1 MEGNQSDEHNSQ
13 RLMCEK
19 IDNQDQLS
27 TLLSKA
33 RELLVSEKHFKDYEQ
48 AAELLKQALLM
59 AQETSNKGV
68 EAKICG
74 ELAELF
80 FLMDSYDTSLCYG
93 QKCLT
98 LSKEA
103 DRKDLEAL
111 AYSCV
116 GSAYSKLGDLRGG
129 LECHKKSL
137 DANSTTGD
145 QRQKW
150 KCLHN
155 LGTAFTDLGDNANA
169 TKYFKESLAVA
180 TEMGDKVAIAES
192 YGGLGVVFYK
202 TRQYSE
208 SISHNERHL
217 ALAKE
222 AGKKRSE
229 AKACGN
235 LGNVFLSK
243 GDYTKAFAR
252 YREQCKIYKE
262 IGDRSSEGN
271 ALGALGNVYH
281 CRGRTRKAIESYEEQ
296 LSIANSLNDKAAQ
309 AIAIGRIG
317 RAQHSLG
324 ENREAQKNF
333 ETLLQ
338 LTQEIGDKTNEG
350 FAYGFLGNTHRSL
363 GNYEEAIIMQTK
375 FLEISRSIGDKAA
388 EGLANVYLG
397 SIYYSLGDFEKALQ
411 HRQVN
416 LAINEQLGDKGG
428 EGSSVEKLGHIYFAL
443 GNYNKAIECYKN
455 SLSIAIAIGDKPLEG
470 ASYANLGNAF
480 RALGMY
486 SEAVVAIYKNAVS
499 YAEKAGD
506 KRMEGQ
512 MLANLGTAY
521 NRIGDYEGELDCHRK
536 HLSLCE
542 DLEEKQGEATAHGN
556 IGMVH
561 YRMENFEEAIKH
573 NEKQISISHS
583 IGEID
588 GEMVGCL
595 NLGKI
600 YWKLEKL
607 PKAIKCQKEALC
619 FAKKMKSPD
628 KMGSCYYDLGVSY
641 SKLKE
646 FEMACSYLEECTKLY
661 AEVRQL
667 LFEKDL
673 YKILLSDVQASAY
686 RLYTRCLLQQD
697 KDEEALLVTER
708 ARSAALADMMV
719 VSYRLHGPKD
729 GKREVL
735 GGGSMREVVSRVGGQ
750 VFYYALSGTG
760 KENVFLWNLQSNRA
774 PKFVGEV
781 TDWKSLLD
789 EALVEIGIDP
799 KKREDQ
805 KSLLDDQALVEIGIN
820 LAKCEDR
827 SLPSRENRRIRQ
839 NQEIGQEVEK
849 VDEDLLRCL
858 PTKRITP
865 TDRSNALGKL
875 YDVLFCCK
883 SPDQE
888 ATNLIIAPDA
898 ELHRIPFAALRD
910 ENNQTLAEK
919 HRIRVLPS
927 LTIMKA
933 IFDCPAN
940 YHNQK
945 GAVIVGDPDVGSV
958 LIKATQETVPI
969 TRLEHAYKEAKEIA
983 RMVGVNPL
991 LGKEAT
997 KARFLEKLRTAALV
1011 HIAAHGNPGT
1021 GEIAFAPPPQKRKP
1035 VLDEEDV
1042 ILTMAEVQK
1051 AEVRAKLVVLSCC
1064 HSAEGHIRAEGV
1076 IGIARAFLGAGARSV
1091 LATLW
1096 AIDDNATMEFMR
1108 NFYRHLKLGEK
1119 ASEAVYQATAA
1130 LRRSEEFQSPFYWAP
1145 FVLIGDDVTFEN
1157 FEQM

>member
-1 MEGNQSDEHNSQ
+1 MEDNRSDEHNSQ

-33 RELLVSEKHFKDYEQ
+33 RELLVSEKHFQDYEQ
-48 AAELLKQALLM
+48 ATELLKQALLM

-80 FLMDSYDTSLCYG
+80 LLMDSYDTSLCYG
-93 QKCLT
+93 QKCLS

-103 DRKDLEAL
+103 DRKDLEGL

-137 DANSTTGD
+137 DANSMTGD

-169 TKYFKESLAVA
+169 TKYFKESLALA
-180 TEMGDKVAIAES
+180 TEIGDDKVAIAES
-192 YGGLGVVFYK
+192 HGGLGVVLYK
-202 TRQYSE
+202 TRQYPE
-208 SISHNERHL
+208 SIFHNEKHL

-222 AGKKRSE
+222 AHKKRSQ

-235 LGNVFLSK
+235 LGNVFLST

-252 YREQCKIYKE
+252 YREQCEIYKE
-262 IGDRSSEGN
+262 TGDRSSEGN
-271 ALGALGNVYH
+271 ALGALGDVYH
-281 CRGRTRKAIESYEEQ
+281 CRGLTRKAIESYKAQ

-333 ETLLQ
+333 EKLLQ

-363 GNYEEAIIMQTK
+363 GNYKEAIIMQNK

-388 EGLANVYLG
+388 EGLANAYLG

-411 HRQVN
+411 HHQFN
-416 LAINEQLGDKGG
+416 LAINVELKNKGG
-428 EGSSVEKLGHIYFAL
+428 EGRSVEKVGNIYFAL
-443 GNYNKAIECYKN
+443 GNYNEAIECYKN
-455 SLSIAIAIGDKPLEG
+455 SLSIALAIGDKHLEG

-480 RALGMY
+480 QALGMY
-486 SEAVVAIYKNAVS
+486 SEAVTRY
-499 YAEKAGD
+499 EKAVPYADIVGE

-512 MLANLGTAY
+512 MLGRLGGVY
-521 NRIGDYEGELDCHRK
+521 NRIGDHQRALDCHRK

-542 DLEEKQGEATAHGN
+542 ELEEKQGEATAHAN
-556 IGMVH
+556 IGMVY
-561 YRMENFEEAIKH
+561 YRMENFKKAIKH
-573 NEKQISISHS
+573 NEKQIAISRS

-588 GEMVGCL
+588 GEIVGCL
-595 NLGKI
+595 NLGKV
-600 YWKLEKL
+600 YWKLDKL
-607 PKAIKCQKEALC
+607 PEAIECQKKALR
-619 FAKKMKSPD
+619 FAKKMKSLD

-646 FEMACSYLEECTKLY
+646 FEMACSHLEQCTELY

-667 LFEKDL
+667 LFEKDI
-673 YKILLSDVQASAY
+673 YKISLSDVQASAY
-686 RLYTRCLLQQD
+686 RLYTLCLLQQD

-719 VSYRLHGPKD
+719 ASYRLHRPKD
-729 GKREVL
+729 WKREVL

-750 VFYYALSGTG
+750 VFYYALSGKG
-760 KENVFLWNLQSNRA
+760 KENVFLWNLQSNSA

-781 TDWKSLLD
+781 TDWKRLLD
-789 EALVEIGIDP
+789 EALVEIAI
-799 KKREDQ
+799 
-805 KSLLDDQALVEIGIN
+805 KSN
-820 LAKCEDR
+820 PAKCEDR
-827 SLPSRENRRIRQ
+827 SLPLRENRRIRQ
-839 NQEIGQEVEK
+839 NQEIDQEVEK
-849 VDEDLLRCL
+849 VDEDLLCCL

-865 TDRSNALGKL
+865 TDRSSALGKL

-888 ATNLIIAPDA
+888 AKDLIIVPDA

-958 LIKATQETVPI
+958 FLKATQETIPI
-969 TRLEHAYKEAKEIA
+969 TRLEHAYKEAEEIA

-997 KARFLEKLRTAALV
+997 KARFLEKLKTAGLV
-1011 HIAAHGNPGT
+1011 HIAAHGDSAT
-1021 GEIAFAPPPQKRKP
+1021 GEIAFAPPPKKRKLL
-1035 VLDEEDV
+1035 LDEEDV
-1042 ILTMAEVQK
+1042 FLTMAEVQK

-1064 HSAEGHIRAEGV
+1064 HSAEGTIRAEGV

-1096 AIDDNATMEFMR
+1096 AIDDNATLEFMR
-1108 NFYRHLKLGEK
+1108 NFYQHLKLGEK

-1130 LRRSEEFQSPFYWAP
+1130 LRRAEEFQSPYYWAP
-1145 FVLIGDDVTFEN
+1145 FVLIGDDVTFED

>member
-19 IDNQDQLS
+19 IDNQDQVS

-33 RELLVSEKHFKDYEQ
+33 HELLVSEKHFKDYEQ
-48 AAELLKQALLM
+48 AAELLKQALPM

-74 ELAELF
+74 ELAQLF
-80 FLMDSYDTSLCYG
+80 FLMDSYDTSLSYG
-93 QKCLT
+93 QKCLS

-111 AYSCV
+111 AYSYV
-116 GSAYSKLGDLRGG
+116 GSAYSKLGDLRRG
-129 LECHKKSL
+129 LECHMKSL

-180 TEMGDKVAIAES
+180 TEIGDKVAIAES
-192 YGGLGVVFYK
+192 HGGLGFVFYK
-202 TRQYSE
+202 TRQYPE
-208 SISHNERHL
+208 SIFHNERHL

-222 AGKKRSE
+222 AHKKRSQ

-243 GDYTKAFAR
+243 GDYVKAFAL
-252 YREQCKIYKE
+252 YQEQLEISKE
-262 IGDRSSEGN
+262 TGDRSTEGN

-281 CRGRTRKAIESYEEQ
+281 CRGLTRKAIESYEAQ

-324 ENREAQKNF
+324 ENREAQKNL
-333 ETLLQ
+333 EKLLQ

-363 GNYEEAIIMQTK
+363 GNYKEAIIMQNK

-388 EGLANVYLG
+388 EGLANAYLG
-397 SIYYSLGDFEKALQ
+397 SIYYSLGDFEEALQ
-411 HRQVN
+411 HHQFN
-416 LAINEQLGDKGG
+416 LAINVELKNKGG
-428 EGSSVEKLGHIYFAL
+428 EGRSVEKVGNIYFAL
-443 GNYNKAIECYKN
+443 GNYNKAIECYEN
-455 SLSIAIAIGDKPLEG
+455 SLSIALAIRDKPLEG

-480 RALGMY
+480 QALGMY
-486 SEAVVAIYKNAVS
+486 SEAVVIY
-499 YAEKAGD
+499 EKAVPYAKEVGD

-512 MLANLGTAY
+512 MLGNLGTAY
-521 NRIGDYEGELDCHRK
+521 NRIGDHQSELQCHLR
-536 HLSLCE
+536 HLKLCE

-556 IGMVH
+556 IGMVN
-561 YRMENFEEAIKH
+561 YRMENFKQAIKH

-583 IGEID
+583 IGEIE

-595 NLGKI
+595 NLGKV
-600 YWKLEKL
+600 YWKLDKL
-607 PKAIKCQKEALC
+607 PEAIECQKKALC
-619 FAKKMKSPD
+619 FAEKMKTLD
-628 KMGSCYYDLGVSY
+628 KMGSCHHDLGVSY
-641 SKLKE
+641 SKLKK
-646 FEMACSYLEECTKLY
+646 FEMACSHLEQCTDLY

-667 LFEKDL
+667 LLEKDI
-673 YKILLSDVQASAY
+673 YKISLSDLQASAY
-686 RLYTRCLLQQD
+686 RLYTLCLLQQD

-719 VSYRLHGPKD
+719 VSYGLHDPED

-735 GGGSMREVVSRVGGQ
+735 SGGSMGEIVSRVGGQ
-750 VFYYALSGTG
+750 VFYYALSGKG
-760 KENVFLWNLQSNRA
+760 KENVFLWNLQSNSA

-789 EALVEIGIDP
+789 EALAEIHIKGYT
-799 KKREDQ
+799 
-805 KSLLDDQALVEIGIN
+805 
-820 LAKCEDR
+820 AKCEDR

-839 NQEIGQEVEK
+839 NQEIDQEVEK
-849 VDEDLLRCL
+849 VDEDLLCCL

-865 TDRSNALGKL
+865 TDRSSALGKL

-888 ATNLIIAPDA
+888 AKDLIIVPDA

-958 LIKATQETVPI
+958 FLKATQKTIPI
-969 TRLEHAYKEAKEIA
+969 TRLEHAYKEAEEIA

-997 KARFLEKLRTAALV
+997 KARFLEKLKTAGLV
-1011 HIAAHGNPGT
+1011 HIAAHGDSAT
-1021 GEIAFAPPPQKRKP
+1021 GEIAFAPPPKKRKLL
-1035 VLDEEDV
+1035 LDEEDV
-1042 ILTMAEVQK
+1042 FLTMAEVQK

-1064 HSAEGHIRAEGV
+1064 HSAEGTIRAEGV

-1091 LATLW
+1091 LGTLW
-1096 AIDDNATMEFMR
+1096 AIDDNATLEFMR
-1108 NFYRHLKLGEK
+1108 NFYQHLKLGEK

-1130 LRRSEEFQSPFYWAP
+1130 LRRSKEFQSPFYWAP

>member
-1 MEGNQSDEHNSQ
+1 MEGKSMEGNQSDEHNSQ

-19 IDNQDQLS
+19 IDKQDQLS
-27 TLLSKA
+27 TPLSRA
-33 RELLVSEKHFKDYEQ
+33 RELLVSEHFKDYEQ
-48 AAELLKQALLM
+48 AAELLKQAL
-59 AQETSNKGV
+59 QETSSKGV
-68 EAKICG
+68 EAEICG
-74 ELAELF
+74 ELAELVF
-80 FLMDSYDTSLCYG
+80 QMDSYDTSLCYG
-93 QKCLT
+93 QKCLS

-116 GSAYSKLGDLRGG
+116 GSAYSKLGDLRRG
-129 LECHKKSL
+129 LECHMKSL

-155 LGTAFTDLGDNANA
+155 LGTTFTDLGDNANA
-169 TKYFKESLAVA
+169 TKYFKESLTVA
-180 TEMGDKVAIAES
+180 TEIGNKIATAES
-192 YGGLGVVFYK
+192 HGGLGIVFYK
-202 TRQYSE
+202 TGQYAE
-208 SISHNERHL
+208 SIFHNEKHL

-222 AGKKRSE
+222 VHKKRSQ

-243 GDYTKAFAR
+243 GNYYKAR
-252 YREQCKIYKE
+252 DLYQEQLRISKE
-262 IGDRSSEGN
+262 TGDRSTEGN

-281 CRGRTRKAIESYEEQ
+281 CRGLTERAIESYEAQ
-296 LSIANSLNDKAAQ
+296 LSIANRLNDKAAQ
-309 AIAIGRIG
+309 AQAIGRIG
-317 RAQHSLG
+317 RAQFSLG
-324 ENREAQKNF
+324 QNREAQKNL
-333 ETLLQ
+333 EKLLQ
-338 LTQEIGDKTNEG
+338 LSKEIGDKTNEG

-363 GNYEEAIIMQTK
+363 GNYEEAIIMQKK

-388 EGLANVYLG
+388 EGLANAYLG

-411 HRQVN
+411 HHQIN
-416 LAINEQLGDKGG
+416 LEINKELENKGG
-428 EGSSVEKLGHIYFAL
+428 EGRSVEKVGNIYFAL

-480 RALGMY
+480 QALGMY
-486 SEAVVAIYKNAVS
+486 SEAVVIY
-499 YAEKAGD
+499 EKAVPYAKEVGD

-512 MLANLGTAY
+512 MLGNLGTAY
-521 NRIGDYEGELDCHRK
+521 NRIGEHKKELECHKR

-542 DLEEKQGEATAHGN
+542 ELEEKQGEATAHGN
-556 IGMVH
+556 IGMVN
-561 YRMENFEEAIKH
+561 YRMENFKEAIYH
-573 NEKQISISHS
+573 NEKQISISRS
-583 IGEID
+583 LGEID

-595 NLGKI
+595 NLGKV
-600 YWKLEKL
+600 YWKLDKL
-607 PKAIKCQKEALC
+607 SEAIEYQKEALY
-619 FAKKMKSPD
+619 FAEKMKSLD
-628 KMGSCYYDLGVSY
+628 KMGSCHYDLGVSY

-646 FEMACSYLEECTKLY
+646 FEMACSHLEQCTELY

-667 LFEKDL
+667 LFGKDI
-673 YKILLSDVQASAY
+673 YKISLSDVQASAY

-719 VSYRLHGPKD
+719 VSYGLHDPKD

-735 GGGSMREVVSRVGGQ
+735 SGGSMREVVSLVGGQ

-760 KENVFLWNLQSNRA
+760 KENVFLWNLKSNSA

-789 EALVEIGIDP
+789 EALAEIHIKGNTA
-799 KKREDQ
+799 R
-805 KSLLDDQALVEIGIN
+805 
-820 LAKCEDR
+820 CEDR

-839 NQEIGQEVEK
+839 NQEIDQEVEK
-849 VDEDLLRCL
+849 VDEDLLSCL

-865 TDRSNALGKL
+865 TDRSSALGKL

-888 ATNLIIAPDA
+888 ATDLIIAPDA

-958 LIKATQETVPI
+958 FLKAKKEAVPI
-969 TRLEHAYKEAKEIA
+969 TRLKHANKEAKEIA

-1011 HIAAHGNPGT
+1011 HIAAHGNSGT

-1035 VLDEEDV
+1035 ELDEEDV
-1042 ILTMAEVQK
+1042 FLTMAEVQK
-1051 AEVRAKLVVLSCC
+1051 AKVRAKLVVLSCC
-1064 HSAEGHIRAEGV
+1064 HSAEGTIRAEGV
-1076 IGIARAFLGAGARSV
+1076 IGMARAFLGAGARSV
-1091 LATLW
+1091 LGTLW
-1096 AIDDNATMEFMR
+1096 AIDDNATLEFMR
-1108 NFYRHLKLGEK
+1108 NFYQHLKLGEK

-1130 LRRSEEFQSPFYWAP
+1130 LRRSEEFQSPYYWAP

>member
-1 MEGNQSDEHNSQ
+1 MEGKSMEGNQSDEHNSQ

-19 IDNQDQLS
+19 IDKQDQLS
-27 TLLSKA
+27 TPRSRA
-33 RELLVSEKHFKDYEQ
+33 RELLVSEHFKDYEQ
-48 AAELLKQALLM
+48 AAELLKQAL
-59 AQETSNKGV
+59 QETSNKDV
-68 EAKICG
+68 EAEICG
-74 ELAELF
+74 ELADLL

-93 QKCLT
+93 QKCLS

-116 GSAYSKLGDLRGG
+116 GSAYSNLGDLRRG
-129 LECHKKSL
+129 LECHMKSL

-155 LGTAFTDLGDNANA
+155 LGTTFTDLGDHANA
-169 TKYFKESLAVA
+169 TKYFKESLTVA
-180 TEMGDKVAIAES
+180 TEIGNKIAIAES
-192 YGGLGVVFYK
+192 HGGLGIVFYK
-202 TRQYSE
+202 TGQYPE
-208 SISHNERHL
+208 SIFHNEKHL

-222 AGKKRSE
+222 AHKKRSQ
-229 AKACGN
+229 ARACGN

-243 GDYTKAFAR
+243 GDYIRAR
-252 YREQCKIYKE
+252 ALYQEQLEISKE
-262 IGDRSSEGN
+262 TGDRSTEGN

-281 CRGRTRKAIESYEEQ
+281 CRGLTRRAIESYEAQ
-296 LSIANSLNDKAAQ
+296 LSIANRLNDKAAQ

-324 ENREAQKNF
+324 QNREAQKNL
-333 ETLLQ
+333 EKLLQ
-338 LTQEIGDKTNEG
+338 LSKEIGDKTNEG

-363 GNYEEAIIMQTK
+363 GNYEEAIIMQKK
-375 FLEISRSIGDKAA
+375 FLEISKSIGDKAA
-388 EGLANVYLG
+388 EGLANAYLG
-397 SIYYSLGDFEKALQ
+397 SIYYSLGDFEKALKHHQ
-411 HRQVN
+411 IN
-416 LAINEQLGDKGG
+416 LAINKELANKGG
-428 EGSSVEKLGHIYFAL
+428 EGRSVEKVGNIYFEL
-443 GNYNKAIECYKN
+443 GNYNKAIECYES
-455 SLSIAIAIGDKPLEG
+455 SLSIAIAIKDKPLEG

-480 RALGMY
+480 QALGMY
-486 SEAVVAIYKNAVS
+486 SEAVVIY
-499 YAEKAGD
+499 EKAVPYAKEVGD

-512 MLANLGTAY
+512 MLGNLGTAY
-521 NRIGDYEGELDCHRK
+521 NRIGDHQSELQCHLR
-536 HLSLCE
+536 HLKLCE

-556 IGMVH
+556 IGMVN
-561 YRMENFEEAIKH
+561 YRMENFKEAIYH
-573 NEKQISISHS
+573 NEKQISISRS

-595 NLGKI
+595 NLGKV
-600 YWKLEKL
+600 YWKLDKL
-607 PKAIKCQKEALC
+607 PEAIKCQKEALC
-619 FAKKMKSPD
+619 FAERMKSLD
-628 KMGSCYYDLGVSY
+628 KMSSCHYDLGVSY

-646 FEMACSYLEECTKLY
+646 FEMACSHLEQCTELY

-667 LFEKDL
+667 LFEKDR
-673 YKILLSDVQASAY
+673 YKISLSDVQASAY

-719 VSYRLHGPKD
+719 VSYGLHDPQN

-735 GGGSMREVVSRVGGQ
+735 SGGSMREVVSLVGGQ

-760 KENVFLWNLQSNRA
+760 KENLFLWNLQSNSA

-789 EALVEIGIDP
+789 EALVEIHIKGNP
-799 KKREDQ
+799 AR
-805 KSLLDDQALVEIGIN
+805 
-820 LAKCEDR
+820 CEDR

-839 NQEIGQEVEK
+839 NQEIDQEVEK
-849 VDEDLLRCL
+849 VDEDLLSCL
-858 PTKRITP
+858 PTKRINP
-865 TDRSNALGKL
+865 TDRSSALGKL
-875 YDVLFCCK
+875 YDLLFCCK

-888 ATNLIIAPDA
+888 ATDLIIAPDA
-898 ELHRIPFAALRD
+898 ELHKIPFAALRD

-958 LIKATQETVPI
+958 FLKATQETVPI
-969 TRLEHAYKEAKEIA
+969 TRLEHAYKEAEEIA

-991 LGKEAT
+991 LGEEAT

-1011 HIAAHGNPGT
+1011 HIAAHGDSET
-1021 GEIAFAPPPQKRKP
+1021 GEIAFAPPPKKRKLL
-1035 VLDEEDV
+1035 LDEEDV
-1042 ILTMAEVQK
+1042 FLTMAEVQK
-1051 AEVRAKLVVLSCC
+1051 AKVRAKLVVLSCC
-1064 HSAEGHIRAEGV
+1064 HSAEGPIRSEGV
-1076 IGIARAFLGAGARSV
+1076 IGMARAFLGAGARSV
-1091 LATLW
+1091 LGTLW
-1096 AIDDNATMEFMR
+1096 AIDDNATLEFMR
-1108 NFYRHLKLGEK
+1108 NFYQHLKLGEK

-1130 LRRSEEFQSPFYWAP
+1130 LRRSEEFQSPYYWAP

>member
-1 MEGNQSDEHNSQ
+1 MEGKSMEGNQSDEHNSQ

-19 IDNQDQLS
+19 IDKQDQLS
-27 TLLSKA
+27 TPRSRA
-33 RELLVSEKHFKDYEQ
+33 RELLVSEHFKDYEQ
-48 AAELLKQALLM
+48 AAELLKQAL
-59 AQETSNKGV
+59 QETSNKDV
-68 EAKICG
+68 EAEICG
-74 ELAELF
+74 ELADLL

-93 QKCLT
+93 QKCLS

-103 DRKDLEAL
+103 DRKDLEVL

-116 GSAYSKLGDLRGG
+116 GSAYSNLGDLRRG
-129 LECHKKSL
+129 LECHMKSL

-155 LGTAFTDLGDNANA
+155 LGTIFTDLGDHANA
-169 TKYFKESLAVA
+169 TKYFKESLTVA
-180 TEMGDKVAIAES
+180 TEIGNKIAIAES
-192 YGGLGVVFYK
+192 HGGLGIVFYK
-202 TRQYSE
+202 TGQYPE
-208 SISHNERHL
+208 SIFHNEKHL

-222 AGKKRSE
+222 AHKKRSQ
-229 AKACGN
+229 ARACGN

-243 GDYTKAFAR
+243 GDYIRAR
-252 YREQCKIYKE
+252 ALYQEQLEISKE
-262 IGDRSSEGN
+262 TGDRSTEGN

-281 CRGRTRKAIESYEEQ
+281 CRGLTRRAIESYEAQ
-296 LSIANSLNDKAAQ
+296 LSIANRLNDKAAQ

-324 ENREAQKNF
+324 QNREAQKNL
-333 ETLLQ
+333 EKLLQ
-338 LTQEIGDKTNEG
+338 LSKEIGDKTNEG

-363 GNYEEAIIMQTK
+363 GNYEEAIIMQKK
-375 FLEISRSIGDKAA
+375 FLEISKSIGDKAA
-388 EGLANVYLG
+388 EGLANAYLG
-397 SIYYSLGDFEKALQ
+397 SIYYSLGDFEKALKHHQ
-411 HRQVN
+411 IN
-416 LAINEQLGDKGG
+416 LAINKELANKGG
-428 EGSSVEKLGHIYFAL
+428 EGRSVEKVGNIYFEL
-443 GNYNKAIECYKN
+443 GNYNKAIECYES
-455 SLSIAIAIGDKPLEG
+455 SLSIAIAIKDKPLEG

-480 RALGMY
+480 QALGMY
-486 SEAVVAIYKNAVS
+486 SEAVMIY
-499 YAEKAGD
+499 EKAVPYAKEVGD

-512 MLANLGTAY
+512 MLGNLGTAY
-521 NRIGDYEGELDCHRK
+521 NRIGEHKKELECHKR

-542 DLEEKQGEATAHGN
+542 ELEEKQGEATAHGN
-556 IGMVH
+556 IGMVN
-561 YRMENFEEAIKH
+561 YRMENFKEAIYH
-573 NEKQISISHS
+573 NEKQISISRS

-595 NLGKI
+595 NLGKV
-600 YWKLEKL
+600 YWKLDKL
-607 PKAIKCQKEALC
+607 PEAIKCQKEALC
-619 FAKKMKSPD
+619 FAERMKSLD
-628 KMGSCYYDLGVSY
+628 KMSSCHYDLGVSY

-646 FEMACSYLEECTKLY
+646 FEMACSHLEQCTELY

-667 LFEKDL
+667 LFEKDR
-673 YKILLSDVQASAY
+673 YKISLSDVQASAY

-719 VSYRLHGPKD
+719 VSYGLHDPQN

-735 GGGSMREVVSRVGGQ
+735 SGGSMREVVSLVGGQ

-760 KENVFLWNLQSNRA
+760 KENLFLWNLQSNSA

-789 EALVEIGIDP
+789 EALVEIHIKGNP
-799 KKREDQ
+799 AR
-805 KSLLDDQALVEIGIN
+805 
-820 LAKCEDR
+820 CEDR

-839 NQEIGQEVEK
+839 NQEIDQEVEK
-849 VDEDLLRCL
+849 VDEDLLSCL

-865 TDRSNALGKL
+865 TDRSSALGKL
-875 YDVLFCCK
+875 YDLLFCCK

-888 ATNLIIAPDA
+888 ATDLIIAPDA

-958 LIKATQETVPI
+958 LIKATKKPKLI
-969 TRLEHAYKEAKEIA
+969 TRLAHAYKEAEEIA

-991 LGKEAT
+991 LGEEAT

-1011 HIAAHGNPGT
+1011 HIAAHGNSGT
-1021 GEIAFAPPPQKRKP
+1021 GEIAFAPPPKKRKP
-1035 VLDEEDV
+1035 ELDEEDV
-1042 ILTMAEVQK
+1042 FLTMAEVQK
-1051 AEVRAKLVVLSCC
+1051 AKVRAKLVVLSCC
-1064 HSAEGHIRAEGV
+1064 HSAEGTIRAEGV
-1076 IGIARAFLGAGARSV
+1076 IGMARAFLGAGARSV
-1091 LATLW
+1091 LGTLW
-1096 AIDDNATMEFMR
+1096 AIDDNATLEFMR
-1108 NFYRHLKLGEK
+1108 NFYQHLKLGEK

-1130 LRRSEEFQSPFYWAP
+1130 LRRSEEFQSPYYWAP

>member
-13 RLMCEK
+13 RLVCDK
-19 IDNQDQLS
+19 IDKQDQLS
-27 TLLSKA
+27 TPLSRA
-33 RELLVSEKHFKDYEQ
+33 RELLVSEHFKDYEQ
-48 AAELLKQALLM
+48 AAELLKQAL
-59 AQETSNKGV
+59 QEASNKGV
-68 EAKICG
+68 EAEICG

-93 QKCLT
+93 QKCLS

-116 GSAYSKLGDLRGG
+116 GSAYSKLGDLRRG
-129 LECHKKSL
+129 LECHIKSL

-150 KCLHN
+150 KCLHKI
-155 LGTAFTDLGDNANA
+155 GTTFADLGDNTNA
-169 TKYFKESLAVA
+169 TKYFKESLTVA
-180 TEMGDKVAIAES
+180 TEIGNKVAIAES
-192 YGGLGVVFYK
+192 HGGLGVVFYK
-202 TRQYSE
+202 TRQYPE
-208 SISHNERHL
+208 SIFHNEKHL

-222 AGKKRSE
+222 VHKKRSQ

-243 GDYTKAFAR
+243 GNYFKAR
-252 YREQCKIYKE
+252 DLYQEQLKISKE
-262 IGDRSSEGN
+262 TGDRSTEGN

-281 CRGRTRKAIESYEEQ
+281 CRGEIRKAIRSYEAQ

-309 AIAIGRIG
+309 AQAIGRIG

-324 ENREAQKNF
+324 ENREAQKNL
-333 ETLLQ
+333 EKLLQ
-338 LTQEIGDKTNEG
+338 LSKEIGDKTTEG

-363 GNYEEAIIMQTK
+363 GNYEEAIIMQKK

-388 EGLANVYLG
+388 EGLANAYLG

-411 HRQVN
+411 HHQFN
-416 LAINEQLGDKGG
+416 LAINKELENKGG
-428 EGSSVEKLGHIYFAL
+428 EGRSVEKVGNIYFEL
-443 GNYNKAIECYKN
+443 GNYNKAIECYEN
-455 SLSIAIAIGDKPLEG
+455 SLSIAIAIKDKPLEG

-480 RALGMY
+480 QALGMY
-486 SEAVVAIYKNAVS
+486 SEAVVIYEKAVP
-499 YAEKAGD
+499 YAEEVGD

-512 MLANLGTAY
+512 MLGNLGTAY
-521 NRIGDYEGELDCHRK
+521 NRIGEHKKELECHKR

-542 DLEEKQGEATAHGN
+542 ELEEKQGEATAHGN
-556 IGMVH
+556 IGMVN
-561 YRMENFEEAIKH
+561 YRMENFKEAIYH
-573 NEKQISISHS
+573 NEKQISISRS

-595 NLGKI
+595 NLGKV
-600 YWKLEKL
+600 YWKLDKL
-607 PKAIKCQKEALC
+607 PEAIKCQKEALC
-619 FAKKMKSPD
+619 FAEKMKSLD
-628 KMGSCYYDLGVSY
+628 KMTFCHYDLGVSY

-646 FEMACSYLEECTKLY
+646 FEMACSHLEQCTELY
-661 AEVRQL
+661 AELRQL
-667 LFEKDL
+667 LFGKDI
-673 YKILLSDVQASAY
+673 YKISLSDVQDSAY
-686 RLYTRCLLQQD
+686 RLYTLCLLQQD

-708 ARSAALADMMV
+708 ALSAALADMMV
-719 VSYRLHGPKD
+719 VSYGLHDPED

-735 GGGSMREVVSRVGGQ
+735 SGESMREVVSLVGGQ

-760 KENVFLWNLQSNRA
+760 KENVFLWNLQSNSA

-789 EALVEIGIDP
+789 EALVEIHIKGNTAI
-799 KKREDQ
+799 
-805 KSLLDDQALVEIGIN
+805 
-820 LAKCEDR
+820 CEDR

-839 NQEIGQEVEK
+839 NQKIDQEVEK
-849 VDEDLLRCL
+849 VDEGLLSYL
-858 PTKRITP
+858 PTKRISP
-865 TDRSNALGKL
+865 TDRSSALGKL

-888 ATNLIIAPDA
+888 ETDLIIAPDA
-898 ELHRIPFAALRD
+898 ELHKIPFAALRD
-910 ENNQTLAEK
+910 ENNQSLAEK

-958 LIKATQETVPI
+958 LIKATKKPKLI
-969 TRLEHAYKEAKEIA
+969 TRLEHAYKEAEEIA

-991 LGKEAT
+991 LGEEAT

-1011 HIAAHGNPGT
+1011 HIAAHGDSET
-1021 GEIAFAPPPQKRKP
+1021 GEIAFAPPPKKRKP
-1035 VLDEEDV
+1035 LLDEEDV
-1042 ILTMAEVQK
+1042 FLTMAEVQK
-1051 AEVRAKLVVLSCC
+1051 AKVRAKLVVLSCC
-1064 HSAEGHIRAEGV
+1064 HSAEGIIRAEGV
-1076 IGIARAFLGAGARSV
+1076 IGMARAFLGAGARSV
-1091 LATLW
+1091 LGTLW

-1108 NFYRHLKLGEK
+1108 IFYQHLKLGEK

-1130 LRRSEEFQSPFYWAP
+1130 LRRSEEFQSPYYWAP

-1157 FEQM
+1157 FEQMKQEHL

>member
-1 MEGNQSDEHNSQ
+1 MEDNRSDEHNSQ

-33 RELLVSEKHFKDYEQ
+33 RELLVSEKHFQDYEQ
-48 AAELLKQALLM
+48 ATELLKQALLM

-80 FLMDSYDTSLCYG
+80 LLMDSYDTSLCYG
-93 QKCLT
+93 QKCLS

-180 TEMGDKVAIAES
+180 TEIGDKVAIAES
-192 YGGLGVVFYK
+192 HGGLGFVFYK
-202 TRQYSE
+202 TRQYPE
-208 SISHNERHL
+208 SIFHNERHL

-222 AGKKRSE
+222 AHKKRSQ

-235 LGNVFLSK
+235 LGNVFLST

-252 YREQCKIYKE
+252 YREQCEIYKE
-262 IGDRSSEGN
+262 TGDRSSEGN
-271 ALGALGNVYH
+271 ALGALGDVYH
-281 CRGRTRKAIESYEEQ
+281 CRGLTRKAIESYKAQ

-333 ETLLQ
+333 EKLLQ

-363 GNYEEAIIMQTK
+363 GNYKEAIIMQNK
-375 FLEISRSIGDKAA
+375 FLEISSSIGDKAA
-388 EGLANVYLG
+388 EGLANAYLG

-411 HRQVN
+411 HHQFN
-416 LAINEQLGDKGG
+416 LAINVELKNKGG
-428 EGSSVEKLGHIYFAL
+428 EGRSVEKVGNIYFAL
-443 GNYNKAIECYKN
+443 GNYNEAIECYKN
-455 SLSIAIAIGDKPLEG
+455 SLSIALAIRDKHLEG

-480 RALGMY
+480 QALGMY
-486 SEAVVAIYKNAVS
+486 SEAVTRY
-499 YAEKAGD
+499 EKAVPYADIVGD
-506 KRMEGQ
+506 KRLEGQ
-512 MLANLGTAY
+512 MLGKLGGVY
-521 NRIGDYEGELDCHRK
+521 NRIGDHQRALDCHRK

-542 DLEEKQGEATAHGN
+542 ELEEKQGEATAHAN
-556 IGMVH
+556 IGMVY
-561 YRMENFEEAIKH
+561 YRMENFKKAIKH
-573 NEKQISISHS
+573 NEKQISISRS

-588 GEMVGCL
+588 GEIVGCL
-595 NLGKI
+595 NLGKV
-600 YWKLEKL
+600 YWKLDKL
-607 PKAIKCQKEALC
+607 PEAIECQKKALR
-619 FAKKMKSPD
+619 FAKKMKSLD

-646 FEMACSYLEECTKLY
+646 FEMACSHLEQCTQLY

-667 LFEKDL
+667 LFEKDK
-673 YKILLSDVQASAY
+673 YKISLSDVQASAY
-686 RLYTRCLLQQD
+686 RLYTLCLLQQD

-719 VSYRLHGPKD
+719 VSYRLHRPKD
-729 GKREVL
+729 WKREVL

-760 KENVFLWNLQSNRA
+760 KENVFLWNLQSNSA
-774 PKFVGEV
+774 PNFVGEV
-781 TDWKSLLD
+781 TDWKRLLD
-789 EALVEIGIDP
+789 EALVEIAI
-799 KKREDQ
+799 
-805 KSLLDDQALVEIGIN
+805 KSN
-820 LAKCEDR
+820 PAKCEDR

-839 NQEIGQEVEK
+839 NQEIDQEVEK
-849 VDEDLLRCL
+849 VDEDLLCCL
-858 PTKRITP
+858 PTKRIIP
-865 TDRSNALGKL
+865 TDRSSALGKL
-875 YDVLFCCK
+875 YDVLFRCK

-888 ATNLIIAPDA
+888 ATDLIIVPDA

-945 GAVIVGDPDVGSV
+945 GAVIVGDPYVGSV
-958 LIKATQETVPI
+958 FLKATQETVPI
-969 TRLEHAYKEAKEIA
+969 TRLEHAYKEAEEIA

-997 KARFLEKLRTAALV
+997 KARFLEKLKTAGLV
-1011 HIAAHGNPGT
+1011 HIAAHGDSAT
-1021 GEIAFAPPPQKRKP
+1021 GEIAFAPPPKKRKLL
-1035 VLDEEDV
+1035 LDEEDV
-1042 ILTMAEVQK
+1042 FLTMAEVQK

-1064 HSAEGHIRAEGV
+1064 HSAEGTIRAEGV
-1076 IGIARAFLGAGARSV
+1076 IGMARAFLGAGARSV
-1091 LATLW
+1091 LGTLW
-1096 AIDDNATMEFMR
+1096 AIDDNATLEFMR
-1108 NFYRHLKLGEK
+1108 NFYQHLKLGEK

-1130 LRRSEEFQSPFYWAP
+1130 LRRSKEFQSPFYWAP

>member
-1 MEGNQSDEHNSQ
+1 MEGKSMEGNQSDEHNSQ

-19 IDNQDQLS
+19 IDKQDQLS
-27 TLLSKA
+27 TPRSRA
-33 RELLVSEKHFKDYEQ
+33 RELLVSEHFKDYEQ
-48 AAELLKQALLM
+48 AAELLKQAL
-59 AQETSNKGV
+59 QETSSKDV
-68 EAKICG
+68 EAEICG
-74 ELAELF
+74 ELADLL

-93 QKCLT
+93 QKCLS

-116 GSAYSKLGDLRGG
+116 GSAYSKLGDLRRG
-129 LECHKKSL
+129 LECHMKSL

-155 LGTAFTDLGDNANA
+155 LGTTFTDLGDHANA
-169 TKYFKESLAVA
+169 TKYFKESLTVA
-180 TEMGDKVAIAES
+180 TEIGNKVAIAES
-192 YGGLGVVFYK
+192 HGGLGVVFYK
-202 TRQYSE
+202 TRQYPE
-208 SISHNERHL
+208 SIFHNEKHL

-222 AGKKRSE
+222 VHKKRSQ
-229 AKACGN
+229 ARACGN
-235 LGNVFLSK
+235 LGSVFLSK
-243 GDYTKAFAR
+243 GDYVKAFAL
-252 YREQCKIYKE
+252 YQEQLEISKE
-262 IGDRSSEGN
+262 TGDRSTEGN

-281 CRGRTRKAIESYEEQ
+281 CRGLTERAIESYEAQ
-296 LSIANSLNDKAAQ
+296 LSIANRLNDKAAQ
-309 AIAIGRIG
+309 AQAIGRIG
-317 RAQHSLG
+317 RAQFSLG
-324 ENREAQKNF
+324 QNREAQKNL
-333 ETLLQ
+333 EKLLQ
-338 LTQEIGDKTNEG
+338 LSKEIGDKTNEG

-363 GNYEEAIIMQTK
+363 GNYEEAIIMQKK

-388 EGLANVYLG
+388 EGLANAYLG

-411 HRQVN
+411 HHQIN
-416 LAINEQLGDKGG
+416 LEINKELENKGG
-428 EGSSVEKLGHIYFAL
+428 EGRSVEKVGHIYFAL
-443 GNYNKAIECYKN
+443 GNYNKAIECYEN
-455 SLSIAIAIGDKPLEG
+455 SLSIAIAIKDKPLEG

-480 RALGMY
+480 QALGMY
-486 SEAVVAIYKNAVS
+486 SEAVVIY
-499 YAEKAGD
+499 EKAVPYAKEVGD

-512 MLANLGTAY
+512 MLGNLGTAY
-521 NRIGDYEGELDCHRK
+521 NRIGEHKKELECHKR

-542 DLEEKQGEATAHGN
+542 ELEEKQGEATAHGN
-556 IGMVH
+556 IGMVN
-561 YRMENFEEAIKH
+561 YRMENFKEAIYH
-573 NEKQISISHS
+573 NEKQISISRS
-583 IGEID
+583 LGEID

-595 NLGKI
+595 NLGKV
-600 YWKLEKL
+600 YWKLDKL
-607 PKAIKCQKEALC
+607 PEAIEYQKEALY
-619 FAKKMKSPD
+619 FAEKMKSLD
-628 KMGSCYYDLGVSY
+628 KMGSCHYDLGVSY

-646 FEMACSYLEECTKLY
+646 FEMACSHLEQCTELY

-667 LFEKDL
+667 LFGKDI
-673 YKILLSDVQASAY
+673 YKISLSDVQASAY

-719 VSYRLHGPKD
+719 VSYGLHDPQN

-735 GGGSMREVVSRVGGQ
+735 SGGSMREVVSLVGGQ

-760 KENVFLWNLQSNRA
+760 KENVFLWNLKSNSA

-789 EALVEIGIDP
+789 EALAEIHIKGNTA
-799 KKREDQ
+799 R
-805 KSLLDDQALVEIGIN
+805 
-820 LAKCEDR
+820 CEDR

-839 NQEIGQEVEK
+839 NQEIDQEVEK
-849 VDEDLLRCL
+849 VDEDLLSCL

-865 TDRSNALGKL
+865 TDRSSALGKL
-875 YDVLFCCK
+875 YDLLFCCK

-888 ATNLIIAPDA
+888 ATDLIIAPDA
-898 ELHRIPFAALRD
+898 ELHKIPFAALRD

-958 LIKATQETVPI
+958 LIKATKKPKLI
-969 TRLEHAYKEAKEIA
+969 TRLEHAYKEAEEIA

-991 LGKEAT
+991 LGEEAT

-1011 HIAAHGNPGT
+1011 HIAAHGDSET
-1021 GEIAFAPPPQKRKP
+1021 GEIAFAPPPKKRKLL
-1035 VLDEEDV
+1035 LDEEDV
-1042 ILTMAEVQK
+1042 FLTMAEVQK
-1051 AEVRAKLVVLSCC
+1051 AKVRAKLVVLSCC
-1064 HSAEGHIRAEGV
+1064 HSAEGTIRAEGV
-1076 IGIARAFLGAGARSV
+1076 IGMARAFLGAGARSV
-1091 LATLW
+1091 LGTLW
-1096 AIDDNATMEFMR
+1096 AIDDNATLEFMR
-1108 NFYRHLKLGEK
+1108 NFYQHLKLGEK

-1130 LRRSEEFQSPFYWAP
+1130 LRRSEEFQSPYYWAP

>member
-19 IDNQDQLS
+19 IDKQDQLS
-27 TLLSKA
+27 TLLSRA
-33 RELLVSEKHFKDYEQ
+33 REVLVSKKHFKDYEQ
-48 AAELLKQALLM
+48 AAESLKQALLM
-59 AQETSNKGV
+59 AQETSNKGI
-68 EAKICG
+68 EAEICG

-80 FLMDSYDTSLCYG
+80 LLMNSYDTSLCYG
-93 QKCLT
+93 QKCLS

-103 DRKDLEAL
+103 DLKDLEAL
-111 AYSCV
+111 AYSRV
-116 GSAYSKLGDLRGG
+116 GNAYSKLGDFRRG
-129 LECHKKSL
+129 LECHMKSL

-150 KCLHN
+150 ECLRN
-155 LGTAFTDLGDNANA
+155 LGTAFTNLGDNANA

-180 TEMGDKVAIAES
+180 AETGNKAATAES
-192 YGGLGVVFYK
+192 HGGMGFVFYK
-202 TRQYSE
+202 TGQYAE
-208 SISHNERHL
+208 SIFHIEKHL
-217 ALAKE
+217 VLAKE
-222 AGKKRSE
+222 VHNKRSQ
-229 AKACGN
+229 ARACGN

-243 GDYTKAFAR
+243 GDYIKAFAL
-252 YREQCKIYKE
+252 YQEQLEISKE
-262 IGDRSSEGN
+262 TGDRYTEGN
-271 ALGALGNVYH
+271 ALGALGNVYN
-281 CRGRTRKAIESYEEQ
+281 CRGETRKAIRSYEAQ

-324 ENREAQKNF
+324 QNREAQKNL
-333 ETLLQ
+333 EKLLQ
-338 LTQEIGDKTNEG
+338 LSKEIGDKTNEG
-350 FAYGFLGNTHRSL
+350 FAYGFLGDTHRSL
-363 GNYEEAIIMQTK
+363 GNYEEAIIMQKK
-375 FLEISRSIGDKAA
+375 FLEISRSTGDKAA
-388 EGLANVYLG
+388 EGLANAYLG
-397 SIYYSLGDFEKALQ
+397 SIYYSLGDFEKALKHHQ
-411 HRQVN
+411 IN
-416 LAINEQLGDKGG
+416 LTIDKELANKGG
-428 EGSSVEKLGHIYFAL
+428 EGRSVEKVGNIYFEL
-443 GNYNKAIECYKN
+443 GNYNKAIECYEN
-455 SLSIAIAIGDKPLEG
+455 SLSIAIAIKDKPLEG

-480 RALGMY
+480 QALGMY
-486 SEAVVAIYKNAVS
+486 SEAVVIY
-499 YAEKAGD
+499 EKAVPYAKEVGD

-512 MLANLGTAY
+512 MLGNLGTAY
-521 NRIGDYEGELDCHRK
+521 NRIGEHKKELECHKR

-542 DLEEKQGEATAHGN
+542 ELEEKQGEATAHGN
-556 IGMVH
+556 IGMVN
-561 YRMENFEEAIKH
+561 YRMENFKEAIYH
-573 NEKQISISHS
+573 NEKQISISRS

-595 NLGKI
+595 NLGKV
-600 YWKLEKL
+600 YWKLDKL
-607 PKAIKCQKEALC
+607 PEAIKCQKEALC
-619 FAKKMKSPD
+619 FAEKMKSLD
-628 KMGSCYYDLGVSY
+628 KMSSCHYDLGVSY

-646 FEMACSYLEECTKLY
+646 FEMACSHLEQCTELY

-667 LFEKDL
+667 LFEKDR
-673 YKILLSDVQASAY
+673 YKISLSDVQASAY

-719 VSYRLHGPKD
+719 VSYGLHDPED

-735 GGGSMREVVSRVGGQ
+735 SGGSMREVVSLVGGQ

-760 KENVFLWNLQSNRA
+760 KENLFLWNLRSNSA

-789 EALVEIGIDP
+789 EALVEIHIKGNP
-799 KKREDQ
+799 AR
-805 KSLLDDQALVEIGIN
+805 
-820 LAKCEDR
+820 CEDR
-827 SLPSRENRRIRQ
+827 SLPSRQNRRIRQ
-839 NQEIGQEVEK
+839 NQEIDQEVEK
-849 VDEDLLRCL
+849 VDEDLLSCL

-865 TDRSNALGKL
+865 TDRSSALGKL
-875 YDVLFCCK
+875 YDLLFCCK

-888 ATNLIIAPDA
+888 ATDLIIAPDA
-898 ELHRIPFAALRD
+898 ELHKIPFAALRD

-958 LIKATQETVPI
+958 FLKATQKTVPI
-969 TRLEHAYKEAKEIA
+969 TRLKHAYKEAEEIA

-991 LGKEAT
+991 LGEEAT

-1011 HIAAHGNPGT
+1011 HIAAHGDSET
-1021 GEIAFAPPPQKRKP
+1021 GEIAFAPPPKKRKP
-1035 VLDEEDV
+1035 LLDEEDV
-1042 ILTMAEVQK
+1042 FLTMAEVQK
-1051 AEVRAKLVVLSCC
+1051 AKVRAKLVVLSCC
-1064 HSAEGHIRAEGV
+1064 HSAEGTIRAEGV
-1076 IGIARAFLGAGARSV
+1076 IGMARAFLGAGARSV
-1091 LATLW
+1091 LGTLW
-1096 AIDDNATMEFMR
+1096 AIDDSATLEFMR
-1108 NFYRHLKLGEK
+1108 NFYQLLKLGEK

-1157 FEQM
+1157 LKQMKQEHL

>member
-1 MEGNQSDEHNSQ
+1 MEGKSMEGNQSDEHNSQ

-19 IDNQDQLS
+19 IDKQDQLS
-27 TLLSKA
+27 TPRSRA
-33 RELLVSEKHFKDYEQ
+33 RELLVSEHFKDYEQ
-48 AAELLKQALLM
+48 AAELLKQAL
-59 AQETSNKGV
+59 QETSKKDV
-68 EAKICG
+68 EAEICG
-74 ELAELF
+74 ELADLL

-93 QKCLT
+93 QKCLS

-116 GSAYSKLGDLRGG
+116 GSAYSKLGDLRKG
-129 LECHKKSL
+129 LECHMKSL

-155 LGTAFTDLGDNANA
+155 LGTTFTDLGDNANA

-180 TEMGDKVAIAES
+180 TEIGDDKVAIAES
-192 YGGLGVVFYK
+192 HGGLGIVFYK
-202 TRQYSE
+202 TRQYPE
-208 SISHNERHL
+208 SIFHNEKHL

-222 AGKKRSE
+222 AHKKRSQ

-243 GDYTKAFAR
+243 GDYIRAR
-252 YREQCKIYKE
+252 ALYQEQLEISKE
-262 IGDRSSEGN
+262 TGDRSTEGN

-281 CRGRTRKAIESYEEQ
+281 CRGLTRRAIESYEAQ
-296 LSIANSLNDKAAQ
+296 LSIANRLNDKAAQ

-324 ENREAQKNF
+324 QNREAQKNL
-333 ETLLQ
+333 EKLLQ
-338 LTQEIGDKTNEG
+338 LSKEIGDKTNEG

-363 GNYEEAIIMQTK
+363 GNYEEAIIMQKK
-375 FLEISRSIGDKAA
+375 FLEISKSIGDKAA
-388 EGLANVYLG
+388 EGLANAYLG
-397 SIYYSLGDFEKALQ
+397 SIYYSLGDFEKALKHHQ
-411 HRQVN
+411 IN
-416 LAINEQLGDKGG
+416 LTINKELANKGG
-428 EGSSVEKLGHIYFAL
+428 EGRSVEKVGNIYFEL
-443 GNYNKAIECYKN
+443 GNYNKAIECYEN
-455 SLSIAIAIGDKPLEG
+455 SLSIAIAIKDKPLEG

-480 RALGMY
+480 QALGMY
-486 SEAVVAIYKNAVS
+486 SEAVVIY
-499 YAEKAGD
+499 EKAVPYAKEVGD

-512 MLANLGTAY
+512 MLGNLGTAY
-521 NRIGDYEGELDCHRK
+521 NRIGEHKKELECHKR

-542 DLEEKQGEATAHGN
+542 ELEEKQGEATAHGN
-556 IGMVH
+556 IGMVN
-561 YRMENFEEAIKH
+561 YRMENFKEAIYH
-573 NEKQISISHS
+573 NEKQISISRS

-595 NLGKI
+595 NLGKV
-600 YWKLEKL
+600 YWKLDKL
-607 PKAIKCQKEALC
+607 PEAIKCQKEALC
-619 FAKKMKSPD
+619 FAERMKSLD
-628 KMGSCYYDLGVSY
+628 KMSSCHYDLGVSY

-646 FEMACSYLEECTKLY
+646 FEMACSHLEQCTELY

-667 LFEKDL
+667 LFEKDR
-673 YKILLSDVQASAY
+673 YKISLSDVQASAY

-719 VSYRLHGPKD
+719 VSYGLHDPEN

-735 GGGSMREVVSRVGGQ
+735 SGGSMREVVSLVGGQ

-760 KENVFLWNLQSNRA
+760 KENLFLWNLQSNSA

-789 EALVEIGIDP
+789 EALVEIHIKGNP
-799 KKREDQ
+799 AR
-805 KSLLDDQALVEIGIN
+805 
-820 LAKCEDR
+820 CEDR
-827 SLPSRENRRIRQ
+827 SLPSRENRRNRQ
-839 NQEIGQEVEK
+839 NQEIDQVEK
-849 VDEDLLRCL
+849 VDKDLLSCL

-865 TDRSNALGKL
+865 TDRSSALGKL
-875 YDVLFCCK
+875 YDLLFCCK

-888 ATNLIIAPDA
+888 ATDLIIAPDA
-898 ELHRIPFAALRD
+898 ELHKIPFAALRD

-958 LIKATQETVPI
+958 FLKAKKEAVPI
-969 TRLEHAYKEAKEIA
+969 TRLKHANKEAKEIA

-997 KARFLEKLRTAALV
+997 KARFLEKLKTAALV

-1130 LRRSEEFQSPFYWAP
+1130 LRGSEEFQSPYYWAP

-1157 FEQM
+1157 FE

>member
-1 MEGNQSDEHNSQ
+1 MEGKSMEGNQSDEHNSQ

-19 IDNQDQLS
+19 IDKQDQLS
-27 TLLSKA
+27 TPLSRA
-33 RELLVSEKHFKDYEQ
+33 RELLVSEHFKDYEQ
-48 AAELLKQALLM
+48 AAELLKQAL
-59 AQETSNKGV
+59 QETSSKGV
-68 EAKICG
+68 EAEICG

-80 FLMDSYDTSLCYG
+80 FQMDSYDTSLCYG
-93 QKCLT
+93 QKCLS

-116 GSAYSKLGDLRGG
+116 GSAYSKLGDLQRG
-129 LECHKKSL
+129 LECHMKSL

-155 LGTAFTDLGDNANA
+155 LGTTFTDLGDNANA
-169 TKYFKESLAVA
+169 TKYFKESLTVA
-180 TEMGDKVAIAES
+180 TEIGNKVAIAES
-192 YGGLGVVFYK
+192 HGGLGVVFYK
-202 TRQYSE
+202 TRQYPE
-208 SISHNERHL
+208 SISHNEKHL

-222 AGKKRSE
+222 VHKKRSQ

-243 GDYTKAFAR
+243 GNYYKAR
-252 YREQCKIYKE
+252 DLYQEQLKISKE
-262 IGDRSSEGN
+262 TGDRSTEGN

-281 CRGRTRKAIESYEEQ
+281 CRGLTKRAIESYEAQ
-296 LSIANSLNDKAAQ
+296 LSIANRLNDKAAQ
-309 AIAIGRIG
+309 AQAIGRIG
-317 RAQHSLG
+317 RAQFSLG
-324 ENREAQKNF
+324 ENREAQKNL
-333 ETLLQ
+333 EKLLQ
-338 LTQEIGDKTNEG
+338 LSKEIGDKTNEG

-363 GNYEEAIIMQTK
+363 GNYEEAIIMQKK

-388 EGLANVYLG
+388 EGLANAYLG

-411 HRQVN
+411 HHKFN
-416 LAINEQLGDKGG
+416 LAINKELENKGG
-428 EGSSVEKLGHIYFAL
+428 EGRSVEKVGNIYFEL
-443 GNYNKAIECYKN
+443 GNYNKAIECYEN
-455 SLSIAIAIGDKPLEG
+455 SLSIAIAIKDKPLEG

-480 RALGMY
+480 QALGMY
-486 SEAVVAIYKNAVS
+486 SEAVVIY
-499 YAEKAGD
+499 EKAVPYAKEVGD

-512 MLANLGTAY
+512 MLGNLGTAY
-521 NRIGDYEGELDCHRK
+521 NRIGEHNKELECHKR

-542 DLEEKQGEATAHGN
+542 ELEEKQGEATAHGN
-556 IGMVH
+556 IGMVN
-561 YRMENFEEAIKH
+561 YRMENFKEAIYH
-573 NEKQISISHS
+573 NEKQISISRS

-595 NLGKI
+595 NLGKV
-600 YWKLEKL
+600 YWKFDKL
-607 PKAIKCQKEALC
+607 PEAIECQKEALC
-619 FAKKMKSPD
+619 FAEKMKSLH
-628 KMGSCYYDLGVSY
+628 KMGSCHYDLGVSY

-646 FEMACSYLEECTKLY
+646 FEMACSHLEQCTELY

-667 LFEKDL
+667 LFEKDI
-673 YKILLSDVQASAY
+673 YKISLSDVQASAY
-686 RLYTRCLLQQD
+686 RLYTLCLLQQD

-719 VSYRLHGPKD
+719 VSYGLHDPED

-735 GGGSMREVVSRVGGQ
+735 SGGSMREVVSLVGGQ

-760 KENVFLWNLQSNRA
+760 KENVFLWNLQSNSA

-789 EALVEIGIDP
+789 EALAEIHIKGYT
-799 KKREDQ
+799 
-805 KSLLDDQALVEIGIN
+805 
-820 LAKCEDR
+820 AKCEDR

-839 NQEIGQEVEK
+839 NQEIDQEVEK
-849 VDEDLLRCL
+849 VDEDLLCCL

-865 TDRSNALGKL
+865 TDRSSALGKL

-888 ATNLIIAPDA
+888 AKDLIIVPDA

-958 LIKATQETVPI
+958 FLKATQETIPI
-969 TRLEHAYKEAKEIA
+969 TRLEHAYKEAEEIA

-997 KARFLEKLRTAALV
+997 KARFLEKLKTAGLV
-1011 HIAAHGNPGT
+1011 HIAAHGDSAT
-1021 GEIAFAPPPQKRKP
+1021 GEIAFAPPPKKRKLL
-1035 VLDEEDV
+1035 LDEEDV
-1042 ILTMAEVQK
+1042 FLTMAEVQK

-1064 HSAEGHIRAEGV
+1064 HSAEGTIRAEGV

-1091 LATLW
+1091 LGTLW
-1096 AIDDNATMEFMR
+1096 AIDDNATLEFMR
-1108 NFYRHLKLGEK
+1108 NFYQHLKLGEK

-1130 LRRSEEFQSPFYWAP
+1130 LRRSKEFQSPFYWAP

>member
-19 IDNQDQLS
+19 MNNQDQLS

-33 RELLVSEKHFKDYEQ
+33 RELRVSEKHFKDYEQ
-48 AAELLKQALLM
+48 AAELLKQALPM

-80 FLMDSYDTSLCYG
+80 FLMDKYDTSLCYG
-93 QKCLT
+93 QKCLS

-103 DRKDLEAL
+103 DCKDLEAL

-116 GSAYSKLGDLRGG
+116 GSAYSKLGDLREG

-137 DANSTTGD
+137 DANYTTGD
-145 QRQKW
+145 QRLKW

-169 TKYFKESLAVA
+169 TKYFNESLAVA
-180 TEMGDKVAIAES
+180 TEIGDKIAIAES
-192 YGGLGVVFYK
+192 HGGLGIVFYK
-202 TRQYSE
+202 TGQYAE
-208 SISHNERHL
+208 SIFRNEKHL

-222 AGKKRSE
+222 VHNKRSQ
-229 AKACGN
+229 ARACGN
-235 LGNVFLSK
+235 LGSVFLSK
-243 GDYTKAFAR
+243 GDYVKAFAL
-252 YREQCKIYKE
+252 YQEQLEISKE
-262 IGDRSSEGN
+262 TGDRSTEGN

-281 CRGRTRKAIESYEEQ
+281 CRGEIRKAIRSYEAQ

-309 AIAIGRIG
+309 AQAIGRIG
-317 RAQHSLG
+317 RAQFSLG
-324 ENREAQKNF
+324 ENRKAQKNL
-333 ETLLQ
+333 EKLLQ
-338 LTQEIGDKTNEG
+338 LSKEIGDKTTEG
-350 FAYGFLGNTHRSL
+350 FAYGFLGNTHRCL
-363 GNYEEAIIMQTK
+363 GNYEEAIIMQKK

-388 EGLANVYLG
+388 EGLANAYLG

-428 EGSSVEKLGHIYFAL
+428 EGRSVEKLGHIYFAL
-443 GNYNKAIECYKN
+443 GNYNKAMECYKN
-455 SLSIAIAIGDKPLEG
+455 SLSIALAIRDKPLEG

-480 RALGMY
+480 QALGMY
-486 SEAVVAIYKNAVS
+486 SEAVVIYEKAVP
-499 YAEKAGD
+499 YAEEVGD

-512 MLANLGTAY
+512 MLGNLGTAY
-521 NRIGDYEGELDCHRK
+521 NRIGEHKKELECHKR

-542 DLEEKQGEATAHGN
+542 ELEEKQGEATAHGN
-556 IGMVH
+556 IGMVN
-561 YRMENFEEAIKH
+561 YRMENFKEAIYH
-573 NEKQISISHS
+573 NEKQISISRS

-588 GEMVGCL
+588 GEMAGCL
-595 NLGKI
+595 NLGKV
-600 YWKLEKL
+600 YWKLDKL
-607 PKAIKCQKEALC
+607 PEAIECQKEALR
-619 FAKKMKSPD
+619 FAKKMKSLD
-628 KMGSCYYDLGVSY
+628 KMGSCHYDLGVSY

-646 FEMACSYLEECTKLY
+646 FEMAGSHLEQCTELY

-667 LFEKDL
+667 LLEKDI
-673 YKILLSDVQASAY
+673 YKISLSDVQASAY
-686 RLYTRCLLQQD
+686 RLYTLCLPQQD

-719 VSYRLHGPKD
+719 VSYGLHDPKD

-735 GGGSMREVVSRVGGQ
+735 SGGSMGEIVSRVGGQ
-750 VFYYALSGTG
+750 VFYYALSGKG
-760 KENVFLWNLQSNRA
+760 KENVFLWNLQSNSA

-781 TDWKSLLD
+781 TDWKGLLD
-789 EALVEIGIDP
+789 EALVEIAI
-799 KKREDQ
+799 
-805 KSLLDDQALVEIGIN
+805 KSN
-820 LAKCEDR
+820 PAKCEDR

-839 NQEIGQEVEK
+839 NQEIDQEVEK
-849 VDEDLLRCL
+849 VDEDLLCCL
-858 PTKRITP
+858 PIKRISP
-865 TDRSNALGKL
+865 TDRSSALGKL

-888 ATNLIIAPDA
+888 ATDLIIVPDA
-898 ELHRIPFAALRD
+898 ELHKIPFAALRD
-910 ENNQTLAEK
+910 ENNQSLAEK

-958 LIKATQETVPI
+958 LIKATKKPKLI
-969 TRLEHAYKEAKEIA
+969 TRLEHAYKEAEEIA

-991 LGKEAT
+991 LGEEAT

-1011 HIAAHGNPGT
+1011 HIAAHGNSGT

-1035 VLDEEDV
+1035 LLDEEDV
-1042 ILTMAEVQK
+1042 FLTMAEVQK
-1051 AEVRAKLVVLSCC
+1051 AKVRAKLVVLSCC
-1064 HSAEGHIRAEGV
+1064 HSAEGIIRAEGV
-1076 IGIARAFLGAGARSV
+1076 IGMARAFLGAGARSV
-1091 LATLW
+1091 LGTLW

-1108 NFYRHLKLGEK
+1108 IFYQHLKLGEK

-1130 LRRSEEFQSPFYWAP
+1130 LRRSEEFQSPYYWAP

>member
-1 MEGNQSDEHNSQ
+1 
-13 RLMCEK
+13 MCEK
-19 IDNQDQLS
+19 IDDQDQLS

-33 RELLVSEKHFKDYEQ
+33 RDLLVSEKHFKDYEQ
-48 AAELLKQALLM
+48 AAELLKQALPM

-80 FLMDSYDTSLCYG
+80 FLMNSYDTSLCYG
-93 QKCLT
+93 QKCLS

-155 LGTAFTDLGDNANA
+155 LGTASTDLGDNANA
-169 TKYFKESLAVA
+169 TKYFEESLAVA
-180 TEMGDKVAIAES
+180 TEIGDKVAIAES
-192 YGGLGVVFYK
+192 HGGLGVVFYK
-202 TRQYSE
+202 TRQYPE
-208 SISHNERHL
+208 SIFHNEKHL
-217 ALAKE
+217 TLAKE
-222 AGKKRSE
+222 AHKKRSQ

-243 GDYTKAFAR
+243 GDYIRAR
-252 YREQCKIYKE
+252 ALYQEQLEISKE
-262 IGDRSSEGN
+262 TGDRSTEGN

-281 CRGRTRKAIESYEEQ
+281 CRGLTRRAIESYEAQ

-324 ENREAQKNF
+324 ENREAQKNL
-333 ETLLQ
+333 EKLLQ
-338 LTQEIGDKTNEG
+338 LTKEIGDKTNEG

-363 GNYEEAIIMQTK
+363 GNYEEAIIMQK
-375 FLEISRSIGDKAA
+375 EFSEISKSIGDKAA
-388 EGLANVYLG
+388 EGLANAYLG
-397 SIYYSLGDFEKALQ
+397 SIYYSLGEFEKALQ
-411 HRQVN
+411 HHQFN
-416 LAINEQLGDKGG
+416 LEINKELANKGG
-428 EGSSVEKLGHIYFAL
+428 EGRSVEKVGNIYFEL
-443 GNYNKAIECYKN
+443 GNYNKAIECYEN
-455 SLSIAIAIGDKPLEG
+455 SLSIAIAIRDKPLEG

-480 RALGMY
+480 QALGMY
-486 SEAVVAIYKNAVS
+486 SEAVAIYKKAVP
-499 YAEKAGD
+499 YAIEVGD

-512 MLANLGTAY
+512 MLGNMGTAY
-521 NRIGDYEGELDCHRK
+521 NRIGEKEKELDCHLK

-542 DLEEKQGEATAHGN
+542 ELEEKQGEATAHGN
-556 IGMVH
+556 IGMTN
-561 YRMENFEEAIKH
+561 YRMENFKEAIYH
-573 NEKQISISHS
+573 NEKQISISRS

-588 GEMVGCL
+588 GEMIGCL
-595 NLGKI
+595 NLGKV
-600 YWKLEKL
+600 YWKLDKL
-607 PKAIKCQKEALC
+607 PEAIECQKEALC
-619 FAKKMKSPD
+619 FAKKMKSLD
-628 KMGSCYYDLGVSY
+628 KMGSCHYDLGVSY

-646 FEMACSYLEECTKLY
+646 FEMACSHLEQCTELY

-667 LFEKDL
+667 LFGKDI
-673 YKILLSDVQASAY
+673 YKISLSDLQASAY

-719 VSYRLHGPKD
+719 VSYGLHNPKD

-735 GGGSMREVVSRVGGQ
+735 SGESMREVVSLVGGQ

-760 KENVFLWNLQSNRA
+760 KENVFLWNLQSNSA

-781 TDWKSLLD
+781 IDWKSLLD
-789 EALVEIGIDP
+789 EALVEI
-799 KKREDQ
+799 R
-805 KSLLDDQALVEIGIN
+805 IN
-820 LAKCEDR
+820 DNPARCEDR

-839 NQEIGQEVEK
+839 NQEIDQEVEK
-849 VDEDLLRCL
+849 VDEHLLCCL
-858 PTKRITP
+858 PIKRITP
-865 TDRSNALGKL
+865 TDRSSALGKL

-888 ATNLIIAPDA
+888 ATDLIIVPDA

-958 LIKATQETVPI
+958 FLKATKKTKLI
-969 TRLEHAYKEAKEIA
+969 TRLPYANKEAEEIA
-983 RMVGVNPL
+983 RMFGVSPL
-991 LGKEAT
+991 LGEEAT
-997 KARFLEKLRTAALV
+997 KARFLEKLKTAALV

-1035 VLDEEDV
+1035 LLDEEDV

-1051 AEVRAKLVVLSCC
+1051 AKVRAKLVVLSCC
-1064 HSAEGHIRAEGV
+1064 HSAEGTIRAEGV

-1096 AIDDNATMEFMR
+1096 AIDDNATLEFMR
-1108 NFYRHLKLGEK
+1108 NFYQHLKLGEK

-1130 LRRSEEFQSPFYWAP
+1130 LRRSEEFQSPYYWAP

-1157 FEQM
+1157 FE

>member
-1 MEGNQSDEHNSQ
+1 MEGKSMEGNQSDEHNSQ

-19 IDNQDQLS
+19 IDKQDQLS
-27 TLLSKA
+27 TPLSRA
-33 RELLVSEKHFKDYEQ
+33 RELLVSEHFKDYEQ
-48 AAELLKQALLM
+48 AAELLKQAL
-59 AQETSNKGV
+59 QETSSKGV
-68 EAKICG
+68 EAEICG
-74 ELAELF
+74 ELAELVF
-80 FLMDSYDTSLCYG
+80 QMDSYDTSLCYG
-93 QKCLT
+93 QKCLS

-116 GSAYSKLGDLRGG
+116 GSAYSKLGDLRRG
-129 LECHKKSL
+129 LECHMKSL

-155 LGTAFTDLGDNANA
+155 LGTTFTDLGDNANA
-169 TKYFKESLAVA
+169 TKYFKESLTVA
-180 TEMGDKVAIAES
+180 TEIGNKVAIAES
-192 YGGLGVVFYK
+192 HGGLGVVFYK
-202 TRQYSE
+202 TRQYPE
-208 SISHNERHL
+208 SIFHNEKHL

-222 AGKKRSE
+222 VHKKRSQ

-243 GDYTKAFAR
+243 GNYYKAR
-252 YREQCKIYKE
+252 DLYQEQLRISKE
-262 IGDRSSEGN
+262 TGDRSTEGN

-281 CRGRTRKAIESYEEQ
+281 CRGLTRKAIESYEAQ

-309 AIAIGRIG
+309 AQAIGRIG

-324 ENREAQKNF
+324 ENRKAQKNL
-333 ETLLQ
+333 EKLLQ
-338 LTQEIGDKTNEG
+338 LSKEIGDKTNEG

-363 GNYEEAIIMQTK
+363 GNYEEAIIMQKK

-388 EGLANVYLG
+388 EGLANAYLG

-411 HRQVN
+411 HHQIN
-416 LAINEQLGDKGG
+416 LEINKELENKGG
-428 EGSSVEKLGHIYFAL
+428 EGRSVEKVGNIYFAL
-443 GNYNKAIECYKN
+443 GNYNKAIECYEN
-455 SLSIAIAIGDKPLEG
+455 SLSIAIAIKDKPLEG

-480 RALGMY
+480 QALGMY
-486 SEAVVAIYKNAVS
+486 SEAVVIY
-499 YAEKAGD
+499 EKAVPYAKEVGD

-512 MLANLGTAY
+512 MLGNLGTAY
-521 NRIGDYEGELDCHRK
+521 NRIGEHKKELECHKR

-542 DLEEKQGEATAHGN
+542 ELEEKQGEATAHGN
-556 IGMVH
+556 IGMVN
-561 YRMENFEEAIKH
+561 YRMENFKEAIYH
-573 NEKQISISHS
+573 NEKQISISRS
-583 IGEID
+583 LGEID

-595 NLGKI
+595 NLGKV
-600 YWKLEKL
+600 YWKLDKL
-607 PKAIKCQKEALC
+607 PEAIEYQKEALY
-619 FAKKMKSPD
+619 FAEKMKSLD
-628 KMGSCYYDLGVSY
+628 KMGSCHYDLGVSY

-646 FEMACSYLEECTKLY
+646 FEMACSHLEQCTELY

-667 LFEKDL
+667 LFGKDI
-673 YKILLSDVQASAY
+673 YKISLSDVQASAY

-719 VSYRLHGPKD
+719 VSYGLHDPKD

-735 GGGSMREVVSRVGGQ
+735 SGGSMREVVSLVGGQ

-760 KENVFLWNLQSNRA
+760 KENVFLWNLKSNSA

-789 EALVEIGIDP
+789 EALAEIHIKGNTA
-799 KKREDQ
+799 R
-805 KSLLDDQALVEIGIN
+805 
-820 LAKCEDR
+820 CEDR

-839 NQEIGQEVEK
+839 NQEIDQEVEK
-849 VDEDLLRCL
+849 VDEDLLCCL

-865 TDRSNALGKL
+865 TDRSSALGKL

-888 ATNLIIAPDA
+888 AKDLIIVPDA

-933 IFDCPAN
+933 IFDCPDN

-958 LIKATQETVPI
+958 LIKATKKPKLI
-969 TRLEHAYKEAKEIA
+969 TRLEHAHKEAEEIA

-991 LGKEAT
+991 LGEKAT

-1011 HIAAHGNPGT
+1011 HIAAHGNSGT

-1035 VLDEEDV
+1035 ELDEEDV
-1042 ILTMAEVQK
+1042 FLTMAEVQK
-1051 AEVRAKLVVLSCC
+1051 AKVRAKLVVLSCC
-1064 HSAEGHIRAEGV
+1064 HSAEGPIRAEGV
-1076 IGIARAFLGAGARSV
+1076 IGMARAFLGAGARSV
-1091 LATLW
+1091 LGTLW
-1096 AIDDNATMEFMR
+1096 AIDDNATLEFMR
-1108 NFYRHLKLGEK
+1108 NFYQHLKLGEK

-1130 LRRSEEFQSPFYWAP
+1130 LRGSEEFQSPYYWAP

>member
-1 MEGNQSDEHNSQ
+1 MEGKSMEGNQSDEHNSQ

-19 IDNQDQLS
+19 IDKQDQLS
-27 TLLSKA
+27 TPLSRA
-33 RELLVSEKHFKDYEQ
+33 RELLVSEHFKDYEQ
-48 AAELLKQALLM
+48 AAELLKQAL
-59 AQETSNKGV
+59 QETSSKGV
-68 EAKICG
+68 EAEICG
-74 ELAELF
+74 ELAELVF
-80 FLMDSYDTSLCYG
+80 QMDSYDTSLCYG
-93 QKCLT
+93 QKCLS

-116 GSAYSKLGDLRGG
+116 GSAYSKLGDLRRG
-129 LECHKKSL
+129 LECHMKSL

-155 LGTAFTDLGDNANA
+155 LGTTFTDLGDNANA
-169 TKYFKESLAVA
+169 TKYFKESLTVA
-180 TEMGDKVAIAES
+180 TEIGNKIAIAES
-192 YGGLGVVFYK
+192 HGGLGVVFYK
-202 TRQYSE
+202 TRQYPE
-208 SISHNERHL
+208 SIFHNEKHL

-222 AGKKRSE
+222 VHKKRSQ

-243 GDYTKAFAR
+243 GNYYKAR
-252 YREQCKIYKE
+252 DLYQEQLRISKE
-262 IGDRSSEGN
+262 TGDRSTEGN

-281 CRGRTRKAIESYEEQ
+281 CRGLTERAIESYEAQ
-296 LSIANSLNDKAAQ
+296 LSIANRLNDKAAQ
-309 AIAIGRIG
+309 AQAIGRIG
-317 RAQHSLG
+317 RAQFSLG
-324 ENREAQKNF
+324 QNREAQKNL
-333 ETLLQ
+333 EKLLQ
-338 LTQEIGDKTNEG
+338 LSKEIGDKTNEG

-388 EGLANVYLG
+388 EGLANAYLG

-411 HRQVN
+411 HHQIN
-416 LAINEQLGDKGG
+416 LEINKELENKGG
-428 EGSSVEKLGHIYFAL
+428 EGRSVEKVGNIYFAL
-443 GNYNKAIECYKN
+443 GNYNKAIECYEN
-455 SLSIAIAIGDKPLEG
+455 SLSIAIAIKDKPLEG

-480 RALGMY
+480 QALGMY
-486 SEAVVAIYKNAVS
+486 SEAVVIY
-499 YAEKAGD
+499 EKAVPYAKEVGD

-512 MLANLGTAY
+512 MLGNLGTAY
-521 NRIGDYEGELDCHRK
+521 NRIGEHKKELECHKR

-542 DLEEKQGEATAHGN
+542 ELEEKQGEATAHGN
-556 IGMVH
+556 IGMVN
-561 YRMENFEEAIKH
+561 YRMENFKEAIYH
-573 NEKQISISHS
+573 NEKQISISRS
-583 IGEID
+583 LGEID

-595 NLGKI
+595 NLGKV
-600 YWKLEKL
+600 YWKLDKL
-607 PKAIKCQKEALC
+607 PEAIEYQKEALY
-619 FAKKMKSPD
+619 FAEKMKSLD
-628 KMGSCYYDLGVSY
+628 KMGSCHYDLGVSY

-646 FEMACSYLEECTKLY
+646 FEMACSHLEQCTELY

-667 LFEKDL
+667 LFGKDI
-673 YKILLSDVQASAY
+673 YKISLSDVQASAY

-719 VSYRLHGPKD
+719 VSYGLHDPKD

-735 GGGSMREVVSRVGGQ
+735 SGGSMREVVSLVGGQ

-760 KENVFLWNLQSNRA
+760 KENVFLWNLKSNSA

-789 EALVEIGIDP
+789 EALAEIHIKGNTA
-799 KKREDQ
+799 R
-805 KSLLDDQALVEIGIN
+805 
-820 LAKCEDR
+820 CEDR

-839 NQEIGQEVEK
+839 NQEIDQEVEK
-849 VDEDLLRCL
+849 VDEDLLSCL

-865 TDRSNALGKL
+865 TDRSSALGKL

-888 ATNLIIAPDA
+888 ATDLIIAPDA

-969 TRLEHAYKEAKEIA
+969 TRLEHAYKEAEEIA

-1011 HIAAHGNPGT
+1011 HIAAHGNSGT

-1035 VLDEEDV
+1035 ELDEEDV
-1042 ILTMAEVQK
+1042 FLTMAEVQK
-1051 AEVRAKLVVLSCC
+1051 AKVRAKLVVLSCC
-1064 HSAEGHIRAEGV
+1064 HSAEGTIRAEGV
-1076 IGIARAFLGAGARSV
+1076 IGMARAFLGAGARSV
-1091 LATLW
+1091 LGTLW
-1096 AIDDNATMEFMR
+1096 AIDDNATLEFMR
-1108 NFYRHLKLGEK
+1108 NFYQHLKLGEK

-1130 LRRSEEFQSPFYWAP
+1130 LRRSEEFQSPYYWAP

>member
-1 MEGNQSDEHNSQ
+1 MEGKSMEGNQSDEHNSQ

-19 IDNQDQLS
+19 IDKQDQLS
-27 TLLSKA
+27 TPLSRA
-33 RELLVSEKHFKDYEQ
+33 RELLVSEHFKDYEQ
-48 AAELLKQALLM
+48 AAELLKQAL
-59 AQETSNKGV
+59 QETSSKGV
-68 EAKICG
+68 EAEICG
-74 ELAELF
+74 ELAELVF
-80 FLMDSYDTSLCYG
+80 QMDSYDTSLCYG
-93 QKCLT
+93 QKCLS

-116 GSAYSKLGDLRGG
+116 GSAYSKLGDLRRG
-129 LECHKKSL
+129 LECHMKSL

-155 LGTAFTDLGDNANA
+155 LGTTFTDLGDNANA
-169 TKYFKESLAVA
+169 TKYFKESLTVA
-180 TEMGDKVAIAES
+180 TEIGNKVAIAES
-192 YGGLGVVFYK
+192 HGGLGVVFYK
-202 TRQYSE
+202 TRQYPE
-208 SISHNERHL
+208 SIFHNEKHL

-222 AGKKRSE
+222 VHKKRSQ

-243 GDYTKAFAR
+243 GNYYKAR
-252 YREQCKIYKE
+252 DLYQEQLRISKE
-262 IGDRSSEGN
+262 TGDRSTEGN

-281 CRGRTRKAIESYEEQ
+281 CRGLTERAIESYEAQ
-296 LSIANSLNDKAAQ
+296 LSIANRLNDKAAQ
-309 AIAIGRIG
+309 AQAIGRIG
-317 RAQHSLG
+317 RAQFSLG
-324 ENREAQKNF
+324 QNREAQKNL
-333 ETLLQ
+333 EKLLQ
-338 LTQEIGDKTNEG
+338 LSKEIGDKTNEG

-363 GNYEEAIIMQTK
+363 GNYEEAIIMQKK

-388 EGLANVYLG
+388 EGLANAYLG

-411 HRQVN
+411 HHQIN
-416 LAINEQLGDKGG
+416 LEINKELENKGG
-428 EGSSVEKLGHIYFAL
+428 EGRSVEKVGNIYFAL

-480 RALGMY
+480 QALGMY
-486 SEAVVAIYKNAVS
+486 SEAVVIY
-499 YAEKAGD
+499 EKAVPYAKEVGD

-512 MLANLGTAY
+512 MLGNLGTAY
-521 NRIGDYEGELDCHRK
+521 NRIGEHKKELECHKR

-542 DLEEKQGEATAHGN
+542 ELEEKQGEATAHGN
-556 IGMVH
+556 IGMVN
-561 YRMENFEEAIKH
+561 YRMENFKEAIYH
-573 NEKQISISHS
+573 NEKQISISRS
-583 IGEID
+583 LGEID

-595 NLGKI
+595 NLGKV
-600 YWKLEKL
+600 YWKLDKL
-607 PKAIKCQKEALC
+607 SEAIEYQKEALY
-619 FAKKMKSPD
+619 FAEKMKSLD
-628 KMGSCYYDLGVSY
+628 KMGSCHYDLGVSY

-646 FEMACSYLEECTKLY
+646 FEMACSHLEQCTELY

-667 LFEKDL
+667 LFGKDI
-673 YKILLSDVQASAY
+673 YKISLSDVQASAY

-719 VSYRLHGPKD
+719 VSYGLHDPKD

-735 GGGSMREVVSRVGGQ
+735 SGGSMREVVSLVGGQ

-760 KENVFLWNLQSNRA
+760 KENVFLWNLKSNSA

-789 EALVEIGIDP
+789 EALAEIHIKGNTA
-799 KKREDQ
+799 R
-805 KSLLDDQALVEIGIN
+805 
-820 LAKCEDR
+820 CEDR

-839 NQEIGQEVEK
+839 NQEIDQEVEK
-849 VDEDLLRCL
+849 VDEDLLSCL

-865 TDRSNALGKL
+865 TDRSSALGKL

-888 ATNLIIAPDA
+888 ATDLIIAPDA

-958 LIKATQETVPI
+958 LIKATKETVPI
-969 TRLEHAYKEAKEIA
+969 TRLEHAYKEAEEIA

-1011 HIAAHGNPGT
+1011 HIAAHGNSGT

-1035 VLDEEDV
+1035 ELDEEDV
-1042 ILTMAEVQK
+1042 FLTMAEVQK
-1051 AEVRAKLVVLSCC
+1051 AKVRAKLVVLSCC
-1064 HSAEGHIRAEGV
+1064 HSAEGTIRAEGV
-1076 IGIARAFLGAGARSV
+1076 IGMARAFLGAGARSV
-1091 LATLW
+1091 LGTLW
-1096 AIDDNATMEFMR
+1096 AIDDNATLEFMR
-1108 NFYRHLKLGEK
+1108 NFYQHLKLGEK

-1130 LRRSEEFQSPFYWAP
+1130 LRRSEEFQSPYYWAP

>member
-1 MEGNQSDEHNSQ
+1 MEGKSMEGNQSDEHNSQ

-19 IDNQDQLS
+19 IDKQDQLS
-27 TLLSKA
+27 TPLSRA
-33 RELLVSEKHFKDYEQ
+33 RELLVSEHFKDYEQ
-48 AAELLKQALLM
+48 AAELLKQAL
-59 AQETSNKGV
+59 QETSSKGV
-68 EAKICG
+68 EAEICG

-80 FLMDSYDTSLCYG
+80 FQMDSYDTSLCYG
-93 QKCLT
+93 QKCLS

-116 GSAYSKLGDLRGG
+116 GSAYSKLGDLRRG
-129 LECHKKSL
+129 LECHMKSL

-155 LGTAFTDLGDNANA
+155 LGTTFTDLGDNANA
-169 TKYFKESLAVA
+169 TKYFKESLTVA
-180 TEMGDKVAIAES
+180 TEIGNKVAIAES
-192 YGGLGVVFYK
+192 HGGLGVVFYK
-202 TRQYSE
+202 TRQYPE
-208 SISHNERHL
+208 SIFHNEKHL

-222 AGKKRSE
+222 VHKKRSQ

-243 GDYTKAFAR
+243 GNYYKAR
-252 YREQCKIYKE
+252 DLYQEQLKISKE
-262 IGDRSSEGN
+262 TGDRSTEGN

-281 CRGRTRKAIESYEEQ
+281 CRGLTQRAIESYEAQ
-296 LSIANSLNDKAAQ
+296 LSIANRLNDKAAQ
-309 AIAIGRIG
+309 AQAIGRIG
-317 RAQHSLG
+317 RAQFSLG
-324 ENREAQKNF
+324 ENREAQKNL
-333 ETLLQ
+333 EKLLQ
-338 LTQEIGDKTNEG
+338 LSKEIGDKTNEG

-363 GNYEEAIIMQTK
+363 GNYEEAIIMQKK

-388 EGLANVYLG
+388 EGLANAYLG

-411 HRQVN
+411 HHQFN
-416 LAINEQLGDKGG
+416 LAINKKLENKGG
-428 EGSSVEKLGHIYFAL
+428 EGRSVEKVGNIYFEL
-443 GNYNKAIECYKN
+443 GNYNKAIECYEN
-455 SLSIAIAIGDKPLEG
+455 SLSIAIDIKDKPLEG

-480 RALGMY
+480 QALGMY
-486 SEAVVAIYKNAVS
+486 SEAVVIY
-499 YAEKAGD
+499 EKAVPYAKEVGD

-512 MLANLGTAY
+512 MLGNLGTAY
-521 NRIGDYEGELDCHRK
+521 NRIGEHKKELECHKR

-542 DLEEKQGEATAHGN
+542 ELEEKQGEATAHGN
-556 IGMVH
+556 IGMVN
-561 YRMENFEEAIKH
+561 YRMENFKEAIKH
-573 NEKQISISHS
+573 NEKQISISRS

-595 NLGKI
+595 NLGKV
-600 YWKLEKL
+600 YWKLDKL
-607 PKAIKCQKEALC
+607 PEAIECQKEALC
-619 FAKKMKSPD
+619 FAEKMKSLH
-628 KMGSCYYDLGVSY
+628 KMGSCHYDLGVSY

-646 FEMACSYLEECTKLY
+646 FEMACSHLEQCTQLY

-667 LFEKDL
+667 LFEKDK
-673 YKILLSDVQASAY
+673 YKISLSDVQASAY

-719 VSYRLHGPKD
+719 VSYGLHDPED

-735 GGGSMREVVSRVGGQ
+735 SGGSMREVVSLVGGQ

-760 KENVFLWNLQSNRA
+760 KENVFLWNLQSNSA

-789 EALVEIGIDP
+789 EALAEIHIKGYTA
-799 KKREDQ
+799 R
-805 KSLLDDQALVEIGIN
+805 
-820 LAKCEDR
+820 CEDR

-839 NQEIGQEVEK
+839 NQEIDQEVEK
-849 VDEDLLRCL
+849 VDEDLLSCL

-865 TDRSNALGKL
+865 TDRSSALGKL

-888 ATNLIIAPDA
+888 ATDLIIAPDA

-958 LIKATQETVPI
+958 FLKATQKTIPI
-969 TRLEHAYKEAKEIA
+969 TRLAHANKEAKEIA
-983 RMVGVNPL
+983 RMVGVSPL
-991 LGKEAT
+991 LGEEAT
-997 KARFLEKLRTAALV
+997 KARFLEKLKTAALV

-1021 GEIAFAPPPQKRKP
+1021 GEIAFAPPPKKRKP

-1051 AEVRAKLVVLSCC
+1051 AKVRAKLVVLSCC
-1064 HSAEGHIRAEGV
+1064 HSAEGTIRAEGV

-1096 AIDDNATMEFMR
+1096 AIDDNATLEFMR
-1108 NFYRHLKLGEK
+1108 NFYEHLKLGEK
-1119 ASEAVYQATAA
+1119 ASEAVYQAAAA
-1130 LRRSEEFQSPFYWAP
+1130 LRRSEEFQSPYYWAP

>member
-1 MEGNQSDEHNSQ
+1 MEGKSMEGNQSDEHNSQ

-19 IDNQDQLS
+19 IDKQDQLS
-27 TLLSKA
+27 TPLSRA
-33 RELLVSEKHFKDYEQ
+33 RELLVSEHFKDYEQ
-48 AAELLKQALLM
+48 AAELLKQAL
-59 AQETSNKGV
+59 QETSSKGV
-68 EAKICG
+68 EAEICG
-74 ELAELF
+74 ELAELVF
-80 FLMDSYDTSLCYG
+80 QMDSYDTSLCYG
-93 QKCLT
+93 QKCLS

-116 GSAYSKLGDLRGG
+116 GSAYSKLGDLRRG
-129 LECHKKSL
+129 LECHMKSL

-145 QRQKW
+145 QSQKW

-155 LGTAFTDLGDNANA
+155 LGTTFTDLGDHANA
-169 TKYFKESLAVA
+169 TKYFKESLTVA
-180 TEMGDKVAIAES
+180 TEIGNKVAIAES
-192 YGGLGVVFYK
+192 HGGLGVVFYK
-202 TRQYSE
+202 TRQYPE
-208 SISHNERHL
+208 SIFHNEKHL

-222 AGKKRSE
+222 VHKKRSQ

-243 GDYTKAFAR
+243 GNYYKAR
-252 YREQCKIYKE
+252 DLYQEQLRISKE
-262 IGDRSSEGN
+262 TGDRSTEGN

-281 CRGRTRKAIESYEEQ
+281 CRGLTERAIESYEAQ
-296 LSIANSLNDKAAQ
+296 LSIANRLNDKAAQ
-309 AIAIGRIG
+309 AQAIGRIG
-317 RAQHSLG
+317 RAQFSLG
-324 ENREAQKNF
+324 QNREAQKNL
-333 ETLLQ
+333 EKLLQ
-338 LTQEIGDKTNEG
+338 LSKEIGDKTNEG

-363 GNYEEAIIMQTK
+363 GNYEEAIIMQKK

-388 EGLANVYLG
+388 EGLANAYLG

-411 HRQVN
+411 HHQIN
-416 LAINEQLGDKGG
+416 LEINKELENKGG
-428 EGSSVEKLGHIYFAL
+428 EGRSVEKVGNIYFAL
-443 GNYNKAIECYKN
+443 GNYNKAIECYEN
-455 SLSIAIAIGDKPLEG
+455 SLSIAIAIKDKPLEG

-480 RALGMY
+480 QALGMY
-486 SEAVVAIYKNAVS
+486 SEAVVIY
-499 YAEKAGD
+499 EKAVPYAKEVGD

-512 MLANLGTAY
+512 MLGNLGTAY
-521 NRIGDYEGELDCHRK
+521 NRIGEHKKELECHKR

-542 DLEEKQGEATAHGN
+542 ELEEKQGEATAHGN
-556 IGMVH
+556 IGMVN
-561 YRMENFEEAIKH
+561 YRMENFKEAIYH
-573 NEKQISISHS
+573 NEKQISISRS
-583 IGEID
+583 LGEID

-595 NLGKI
+595 NLGKV
-600 YWKLEKL
+600 YWKLDKL
-607 PKAIKCQKEALC
+607 PEAIEYQKEALY
-619 FAKKMKSPD
+619 FAEKMKSLD
-628 KMGSCYYDLGVSY
+628 KMGSCHYDLGVSY

-646 FEMACSYLEECTKLY
+646 FEMACSHLEQCTELY

-667 LFEKDL
+667 LFGKDI
-673 YKILLSDVQASAY
+673 YKISLSDVQASAY

-719 VSYRLHGPKD
+719 VSYGLHDPKD

-735 GGGSMREVVSRVGGQ
+735 SGGSMREVVSLVGGQ

-760 KENVFLWNLQSNRA
+760 KENVFLWNLKSNSA

-789 EALVEIGIDP
+789 EALAEIHIKGNTA
-799 KKREDQ
+799 R
-805 KSLLDDQALVEIGIN
+805 
-820 LAKCEDR
+820 CEDR

-839 NQEIGQEVEK
+839 NQEIDQEVEK
-849 VDEDLLRCL
+849 VDEDLLSCL

-865 TDRSNALGKL
+865 TDRSSALGKL

-888 ATNLIIAPDA
+888 ATDLIIAPDA

-969 TRLEHAYKEAKEIA
+969 TRLEHAYKEAEEIA

-991 LGKEAT
+991 LGEEAT

-1011 HIAAHGNPGT
+1011 HIAAHGNSGT

-1035 VLDEEDV
+1035 ELDEEDV
-1042 ILTMAEVQK
+1042 FLTMAEVQK
-1051 AEVRAKLVVLSCC
+1051 AKVRAKLVVLSCC
-1064 HSAEGHIRAEGV
+1064 HSAEGTIRAEGV
-1076 IGIARAFLGAGARSV
+1076 IGMARAFLGAGARSV
-1091 LATLW
+1091 LGTLW
-1096 AIDDNATMEFMR
+1096 AIDDNATLEFMR
-1108 NFYRHLKLGEK
+1108 NFYQHLKLGEK

-1130 LRRSEEFQSPFYWAP
+1130 LRRSEEFQSPYYWAP

>member
-19 IDNQDQLS
+19 IDKQDQLS
-27 TLLSKA
+27 TVLSRA
-33 RELLVSEKHFKDYEQ
+33 RELLASEKQFKDYEQ

-68 EAKICG
+68 EAEICG

-80 FLMDSYDTSLCYG
+80 FLMDSYDTSLRYG
-93 QKCLT
+93 QDCLS

-116 GSAYSKLGDLRGG
+116 GSAYSKLGDLRKG
-129 LECHKKSL
+129 LECHMKSL

-150 KCLHN
+150 KCLLN

-169 TKYFKESLAVA
+169 TKYFKESLTVA
-180 TEMGDKVAIAES
+180 TEIGNKVSIAES
-192 YGGLGVVFYK
+192 NGGLGVVFYK
-202 TRQYSE
+202 TRQYPE
-208 SISHNERHL
+208 SIFHNEKHL

-222 AGKKRSE
+222 VHNKRSQ

-243 GDYTKAFAR
+243 GDYIKAFAL
-252 YREQCKIYKE
+252 YQEQLEISKE
-262 IGDRSSEGN
+262 IGNRSTEGN

-281 CRGRTRKAIESYEEQ
+281 CRGQTRKAIESYEAQ

-324 ENREAQKNF
+324 ENREAQKNL
-333 ETLLQ
+333 EKLLQ
-338 LTQEIGDKTNEG
+338 LSKEIGDKTNEG

-363 GNYEEAIIMQTK
+363 GNHEEAIIMQKK

-388 EGLANVYLG
+388 EGLANAYLG

-411 HRQVN
+411 HHQFN
-416 LAINEQLGDKGG
+416 LAINKELENKGG
-428 EGSSVEKLGHIYFAL
+428 EGRSVEKLGNIYFAL
-443 GNYNKAIECYKN
+443 GNYNKAIECYEN
-455 SLSIAIAIGDKPLEG
+455 SLSIAIAIRDKPLEG

-480 RALGMY
+480 QALGMY
-486 SEAVVAIYKNAVS
+486 SDAVAKLEKAVP
-499 YAEKAGD
+499 YAEKVGD

-512 MLANLGTAY
+512 MLGNLGTAY
-521 NRIGDYEGELDCHRK
+521 NRIGDHQRELECHVR

-542 DLEEKQGEATAHGN
+542 ELEEKQGEATAHGN
-556 IGMVH
+556 IGMVN
-561 YRMENFEEAIKH
+561 YRMENFKQAIKH
-573 NEKQISISHS
+573 NEKQISISRS
-583 IGEID
+583 IGEIE
-588 GEMVGCL
+588 GEMVGYL
-595 NLGKI
+595 NLGKV
-600 YWKLEKL
+600 YWKLDKL
-607 PKAIKCQKEALC
+607 PEAIECQKKALC
-619 FAKKMKSPD
+619 FAEKMKSLD
-628 KMGSCYYDLGVSY
+628 KMGSCHYDLGVSY

-646 FEMACSYLEECTKLY
+646 FEMACSHLEQCTELY
-661 AEVRQL
+661 AGVRQL
-667 LFEKDL
+667 LFEKDI
-673 YKILLSDVQASAY
+673 YKISLSDVQASAY
-686 RLYTRCLLQQD
+686 RIYSRCLLQQD
-697 KDEEALLVTER
+697 KQEEALLVTER

-719 VSYRLHGPKD
+719 VSYGLHDPED

-735 GGGSMREVVSRVGGQ
+735 SGGSMREVVSRVGGQ
-750 VFYYALSGTG
+750 VFYYALSGMG
-760 KENVFLWNLQSNRA
+760 KENVFLWNLQSNSA

-789 EALVEIGIDP
+789 EALVEIAI
-799 KKREDQ
+799 
-805 KSLLDDQALVEIGIN
+805 KSNSV
-820 LAKCEDR
+820 KCEDR
-827 SLPSRENRRIRQ
+827 SLPSRETQRIRR
-839 NQEIGQEVEK
+839 NQEIDQEVEK
-849 VDEDLLRCL
+849 VDEEVFCCL
-858 PTKRITP
+858 PTKRIIL
-865 TDRSNALGKL
+865 TDRSSALGKL

-883 SPDQE
+883 SPDQG
-888 ATNLIIAPDA
+888 TTDLIIAPDA
-898 ELHRIPFAALRD
+898 ALHRIPFAALRD

-958 LIKATQETVPI
+958 FFKATKKTKLI
-969 TRLEHAYKEAKEIA
+969 TRLEHANKEAKEIA
-983 RMVGVNPL
+983 RMVGINPL
-991 LGKEAT
+991 LGEEAT
-997 KARFLEKLRTAALV
+997 KARFLEKLSTAALV

-1064 HSAEGHIRAEGV
+1064 HSAKGDIRAEGV

-1096 AIDDNATMEFMR
+1096 AIDDTATMKFMSI
-1108 NFYRHLKLGEK
+1108 FYQHLKLGEK
-1119 ASEAVYQATAA
+1119 TSEAVYQATAE
-1130 LRRSEEFQSPFYWAP
+1130 LRGSEKFQSPYYWAP

>member
-1 MEGNQSDEHNSQ
+1 MEGKSMEGNQSDEHNSQ

-19 IDNQDQLS
+19 IDKQDQLS
-27 TLLSKA
+27 TPLSRA
-33 RELLVSEKHFKDYEQ
+33 RELLVSEHFKDYEQ
-48 AAELLKQALLM
+48 AAELLKQAL
-59 AQETSNKGV
+59 QETSSKGV
-68 EAKICG
+68 EAEICG

-80 FLMDSYDTSLCYG
+80 FQMDSYDTSLCYG
-93 QKCLT
+93 QKCLS

-116 GSAYSKLGDLRGG
+116 GSAYSKLGDLQRG
-129 LECHKKSL
+129 LECHMKSL

-155 LGTAFTDLGDNANA
+155 LGTTFTDLGDNANA
-169 TKYFKESLAVA
+169 TKYFKESLTVA
-180 TEMGDKVAIAES
+180 TEIGNKVAIAES
-192 YGGLGVVFYK
+192 HGGLGVVFYK
-202 TRQYSE
+202 TRQYPE
-208 SISHNERHL
+208 SISHNEKHL

-222 AGKKRSE
+222 VHKKRSQ

-243 GDYTKAFAR
+243 GNYYKAR
-252 YREQCKIYKE
+252 DLYQEQLKISKE
-262 IGDRSSEGN
+262 TGDRSTEGN

-281 CRGRTRKAIESYEEQ
+281 CRGLTKRAIESYEAQ
-296 LSIANSLNDKAAQ
+296 LSIANRLNDKAAQ
-309 AIAIGRIG
+309 AQAIGRIG
-317 RAQHSLG
+317 RAQFSLG
-324 ENREAQKNF
+324 ENREAQKNL
-333 ETLLQ
+333 EKLLQ
-338 LTQEIGDKTNEG
+338 LSKEIGDKTNEG

-363 GNYEEAIIMQTK
+363 GNYEEAIIMQKK

-388 EGLANVYLG
+388 EGLANAYLG

-411 HRQVN
+411 HHKFN
-416 LAINEQLGDKGG
+416 LAINKELENKGG
-428 EGSSVEKLGHIYFAL
+428 EGRSVEKVGNIYFEL
-443 GNYNKAIECYKN
+443 GNYNKAIECYEN
-455 SLSIAIAIGDKPLEG
+455 SLSIAIAIKDKPLEG

-480 RALGMY
+480 QALGMY
-486 SEAVVAIYKNAVS
+486 SEAVVIY
-499 YAEKAGD
+499 EKAVPYAKEVGD

-512 MLANLGTAY
+512 MLGNLGTAY
-521 NRIGDYEGELDCHRK
+521 NRIGEHNKELECHKR

-542 DLEEKQGEATAHGN
+542 ELEEKQGEATAHGN
-556 IGMVH
+556 IGMVN
-561 YRMENFEEAIKH
+561 YRMENFKEAIYH
-573 NEKQISISHS
+573 NEKQISISRS

-595 NLGKI
+595 NLGKV
-600 YWKLEKL
+600 YWKFDKL
-607 PKAIKCQKEALC
+607 PEAIECQKEALC
-619 FAKKMKSPD
+619 FAEKMKSLH
-628 KMGSCYYDLGVSY
+628 KMGSCHYDLGVSY

-646 FEMACSYLEECTKLY
+646 FEMACSHLEQCTELY

-667 LFEKDL
+667 LFEKDK
-673 YKILLSDVQASAY
+673 YKISLSDVQASAY

-719 VSYRLHGPKD
+719 VSYGLHDPED

-735 GGGSMREVVSRVGGQ
+735 SGGSMREVVSLVGGQ

-760 KENVFLWNLQSNRA
+760 KENVFLWNLQSNSA

-789 EALVEIGIDP
+789 EALAEIHIKGYTA
-799 KKREDQ
+799 R
-805 KSLLDDQALVEIGIN
+805 
-820 LAKCEDR
+820 CEDR

-839 NQEIGQEVEK
+839 NQEIDQEVEK
-849 VDEDLLRCL
+849 VDEDLLSCL

-865 TDRSNALGKL
+865 TDRSSALGKL

-888 ATNLIIAPDA
+888 ATDLIIAPDA
-898 ELHRIPFAALRD
+898 ELHKIPFAALRD

-958 LIKATQETVPI
+958 FLKATQKTIPI
-969 TRLEHAYKEAKEIA
+969 TRLEHAYKEAEEIA

-997 KARFLEKLRTAALV
+997 KARFLEKLKTAGLV
-1011 HIAAHGNPGT
+1011 HIAAHGDSAT
-1021 GEIAFAPPPQKRKP
+1021 GEIAFAPPPKKRKLL
-1035 VLDEEDV
+1035 LDEEDV
-1042 ILTMAEVQK
+1042 FLTMAEVQK

-1064 HSAEGHIRAEGV
+1064 HSAEGTIRAEGV

-1091 LATLW
+1091 LGTLW
-1096 AIDDNATMEFMR
+1096 AIDDNATLEFMR
-1108 NFYRHLKLGEK
+1108 NFYQHLKLGEK

-1130 LRRSEEFQSPFYWAP
+1130 LRRSKEFQSPFYWAP

>member
-1 MEGNQSDEHNSQ
+1 MEGKSMEGNQSDEHNSQ

-19 IDNQDQLS
+19 IDKQDQLS
-27 TLLSKA
+27 TPLSRA
-33 RELLVSEKHFKDYEQ
+33 RELLVSEHFKDYEQ
-48 AAELLKQALLM
+48 AAELLKQAL
-59 AQETSNKGV
+59 QETSSKGV
-68 EAKICG
+68 EAEICG

-80 FLMDSYDTSLCYG
+80 FQMDSYDTSLCYG
-93 QKCLT
+93 QKCLS

-116 GSAYSKLGDLRGG
+116 GSAYSKLGDLQRG
-129 LECHKKSL
+129 LECHMKSL

-155 LGTAFTDLGDNANA
+155 LGTTFTDLGDNANA
-169 TKYFKESLAVA
+169 TKYFKESLTVA
-180 TEMGDKVAIAES
+180 TEIGNKVAIAES
-192 YGGLGVVFYK
+192 HGGLGVVFYK
-202 TRQYSE
+202 TRQYPE
-208 SISHNERHL
+208 SISHNEKHL

-222 AGKKRSE
+222 VHKKRSQ

-243 GDYTKAFAR
+243 GNYYKAR
-252 YREQCKIYKE
+252 DLYQEQLKISKE
-262 IGDRSSEGN
+262 TGDRSTEGN

-281 CRGRTRKAIESYEEQ
+281 CRGLTKRAIESYEAQ
-296 LSIANSLNDKAAQ
+296 LSIANRLNDKAAQ
-309 AIAIGRIG
+309 AQAIGRIG
-317 RAQHSLG
+317 RAQFSLG
-324 ENREAQKNF
+324 ENREAQKNL
-333 ETLLQ
+333 EKLLQ
-338 LTQEIGDKTNEG
+338 LSKEIGDKTNEG

-363 GNYEEAIIMQTK
+363 GNYKEAIIMQNK

-388 EGLANVYLG
+388 EGLANAYLG

-411 HRQVN
+411 HHQFH
-416 LAINEQLGDKGG
+416 LAINKELGNKGG
-428 EGSSVEKLGHIYFAL
+428 EGRSVEKVGNIYFAL
-443 GNYNKAIECYKN
+443 GNYNKAIECYEN
-455 SLSIAIAIGDKPLEG
+455 SLSIALAIRDKPLEG

-480 RALGMY
+480 QALGMY
-486 SEAVVAIYKNAVS
+486 SEAVVIY
-499 YAEKAGD
+499 EKAVPYAKEVGD

-512 MLANLGTAY
+512 MLGNLGTAY
-521 NRIGDYEGELDCHRK
+521 NRIGEHNKELECHKR

-542 DLEEKQGEATAHGN
+542 ELEEKQGEATAHGN
-556 IGMVH
+556 IGMVN
-561 YRMENFEEAIKH
+561 YRMENFKEAIYH
-573 NEKQISISHS
+573 NEKQISISRS

-595 NLGKI
+595 NLGKV
-600 YWKLEKL
+600 YWKFDKL
-607 PKAIKCQKEALC
+607 PEAIECQKEALC
-619 FAKKMKSPD
+619 FAEKMKSLH
-628 KMGSCYYDLGVSY
+628 KMGSCHYDLGVSY

-646 FEMACSYLEECTKLY
+646 FEMACSHLEQCTELY

-667 LFEKDL
+667 LFEKDI
-673 YKILLSDVQASAY
+673 YKISLSDVQASAY
-686 RLYTRCLLQQD
+686 RLYTLCLLQQD

-719 VSYRLHGPKD
+719 VSYGLHDPED

-735 GGGSMREVVSRVGGQ
+735 SGGSMREVVSLVGGQ

-760 KENVFLWNLQSNRA
+760 KENVFLWNLQSNSA

-789 EALVEIGIDP
+789 EALAEIHI
-799 KKREDQ
+799 
-805 KSLLDDQALVEIGIN
+805 KSYTAR
-820 LAKCEDR
+820 CEDR

-839 NQEIGQEVEK
+839 NQEIDQEVEK
-849 VDEDLLRCL
+849 VDEDLLCCL

-865 TDRSNALGKL
+865 TDRSSALGKL

-888 ATNLIIAPDA
+888 AKDLIIVPDA

-958 LIKATQETVPI
+958 FLKATQETIPI
-969 TRLEHAYKEAKEIA
+969 TRLEHAYKEAEEIA

-997 KARFLEKLRTAALV
+997 KARFLEKLKTAGLV
-1011 HIAAHGNPGT
+1011 HIAAHGDSAT
-1021 GEIAFAPPPQKRKP
+1021 GEIAFAPPPKKRKLL
-1035 VLDEEDV
+1035 LDEEDV
-1042 ILTMAEVQK
+1042 FLTMAEVQK

-1064 HSAEGHIRAEGV
+1064 HSAEGTIRAEGV

-1091 LATLW
+1091 LGTLW
-1096 AIDDNATMEFMR
+1096 AIDDNATLEFMR
-1108 NFYRHLKLGEK
+1108 NFYQHLKLGEK

-1130 LRRSEEFQSPFYWAP
+1130 LRRSKEFQSPFYWAP

>member
-1 MEGNQSDEHNSQ
+1 MEDNRSDEHNSQ

-33 RELLVSEKHFKDYEQ
+33 RELLVSEKHFQDYEQ
-48 AAELLKQALLM
+48 ATELLKQALRM

-80 FLMDSYDTSLCYG
+80 LLMDSYDTSLCYG
-93 QKCLT
+93 QKCLS

-103 DRKDLEAL
+103 DRKDLEGL

-137 DANSTTGD
+137 DANSMTGD

-180 TEMGDKVAIAES
+180 TEIGDKVAIAES
-192 YGGLGVVFYK
+192 HGGLGFVFYK
-202 TRQYSE
+202 TRQYPE
-208 SISHNERHL
+208 SIFHNERHL

-222 AGKKRSE
+222 AHKKRSQ

-235 LGNVFLSK
+235 LGNVFLST

-252 YREQCKIYKE
+252 YREQCEIYKE
-262 IGDRSSEGN
+262 TGDRSSEGN
-271 ALGALGNVYH
+271 ALGALGDVYH
-281 CRGRTRKAIESYEEQ
+281 CRGLTRKAIESYKAQ

-333 ETLLQ
+333 EKLLQ

-363 GNYEEAIIMQTK
+363 GNYKESIIMQNK

-388 EGLANVYLG
+388 EGLANAYLG

-411 HRQVN
+411 HHQFN
-416 LAINEQLGDKGG
+416 LAINVELKNKGG
-428 EGSSVEKLGHIYFAL
+428 EGRSVEKVGNIYFAL
-443 GNYNKAIECYKN
+443 GNYNEAIECYKN
-455 SLSIAIAIGDKPLEG
+455 SLSIALAIGDKHLEG

-480 RALGMY
+480 QALGMY
-486 SEAVVAIYKNAVS
+486 SEAVTRY
-499 YAEKAGD
+499 EKAVPYADIVGD
-506 KRMEGQ
+506 KRLEGQ
-512 MLANLGTAY
+512 MLGKLGGVY
-521 NRIGDYEGELDCHRK
+521 NRIGDHQRALDCHRK

-542 DLEEKQGEATAHGN
+542 ELEEKQGEATAHAN
-556 IGMVH
+556 IGMVY
-561 YRMENFEEAIKH
+561 YRMENFKKAIKH
-573 NEKQISISHS
+573 NEKQIAISRS

-588 GEMVGCL
+588 GEIVGCL
-595 NLGKI
+595 NLGKV
-600 YWKLEKL
+600 YWKLDKL
-607 PKAIKCQKEALC
+607 PEAIECQNKALR
-619 FAKKMKSPD
+619 FAKKMKSLD

-646 FEMACSYLEECTKLY
+646 FEMACSHLEQCTELY

-667 LFEKDL
+667 LFEKDI
-673 YKILLSDVQASAY
+673 YKISLSDVQASAY
-686 RLYTRCLLQQD
+686 RLYTLCLLQQD

-719 VSYRLHGPKD
+719 VSYRLHRPKD
-729 GKREVL
+729 WKREVL

-750 VFYYALSGTG
+750 VFYYALSGKG
-760 KENVFLWNLQSNRA
+760 KENVFLWNLQSNSA

-781 TDWKSLLD
+781 TDWKRLLD
-789 EALVEIGIDP
+789 EALVEIAI
-799 KKREDQ
+799 
-805 KSLLDDQALVEIGIN
+805 KSN
-820 LAKCEDR
+820 PAKCEDR

-839 NQEIGQEVEK
+839 NQEIDQEVEK
-849 VDEDLLRCL
+849 VDEDLLCCL

-865 TDRSNALGKL
+865 TDRSSALGKL

-888 ATNLIIAPDA
+888 AKDLIIVPDA

-958 LIKATQETVPI
+958 FLKATQETIPI
-969 TRLEHAYKEAKEIA
+969 TRLEHAYKEAEEIA

-997 KARFLEKLRTAALV
+997 KARFLEKLKTAGLV
-1011 HIAAHGNPGT
+1011 HIAAHGDSAT
-1021 GEIAFAPPPQKRKP
+1021 GEIAFAPPPKKRKLL
-1035 VLDEEDV
+1035 LDEEDV
-1042 ILTMAEVQK
+1042 FLTMAEVQK

-1064 HSAEGHIRAEGV
+1064 HSAEGTIRAEGV

-1096 AIDDNATMEFMR
+1096 AIDDNATLEFMR
-1108 NFYRHLKLGEK
+1108 NFYQHLKLGEK

-1130 LRRSEEFQSPFYWAP
+1130 LRRSKEFQSPFYWAP

>member
-1 MEGNQSDEHNSQ
+1 MEGKSMEGNQSDEHNSQ

-19 IDNQDQLS
+19 IDKQDQLS
-27 TLLSKA
+27 TPRSRA
-33 RELLVSEKHFKDYEQ
+33 RELLVSEHFKDYEQ
-48 AAELLKQALLM
+48 ASELLKQAL
-59 AQETSNKGV
+59 QETSNKDE
-68 EAKICG
+68 EAEICG
-74 ELAELF
+74 ELADLL

-93 QKCLT
+93 QKCLS

-116 GSAYSKLGDLRGG
+116 GSAYSNLGDLRRG
-129 LECHKKSL
+129 LECHMKSL

-155 LGTAFTDLGDNANA
+155 LGTTFTDLGDHANA
-169 TKYFKESLAVA
+169 TKYFKESLTVA
-180 TEMGDKVAIAES
+180 TEIGNKIAIAES
-192 YGGLGVVFYK
+192 HGGLGIVFYK
-202 TRQYSE
+202 TGQYPE
-208 SISHNERHL
+208 SIFHNEKHL

-222 AGKKRSE
+222 AHKKRSQ

-243 GDYTKAFAR
+243 GDYIRAR
-252 YREQCKIYKE
+252 ALYQEQLEISKE
-262 IGDRSSEGN
+262 TGDRSTEGN

-281 CRGRTRKAIESYEEQ
+281 CRGLTRRAIESYEAQ
-296 LSIANSLNDKAAQ
+296 LSIANRLNDKAAQ

-324 ENREAQKNF
+324 QNREAQKNL
-333 ETLLQ
+333 EKLLQ
-338 LTQEIGDKTNEG
+338 LSKEIGDKTNEG

-363 GNYEEAIIMQTK
+363 GNYEEAIIMQKK
-375 FLEISRSIGDKAA
+375 FLEISKSIGDKAA
-388 EGLANVYLG
+388 EGLANAYLG
-397 SIYYSLGDFEKALQ
+397 SIYYSLGDFEKALKHHQ
-411 HRQVN
+411 IN
-416 LAINEQLGDKGG
+416 LAINKELANKGG
-428 EGSSVEKLGHIYFAL
+428 EGRSVEKVGNIYFEL
-443 GNYNKAIECYKN
+443 GNYNKAIECYEN
-455 SLSIAIAIGDKPLEG
+455 SLSIAIAIKDKPLEG

-480 RALGMY
+480 QALGMY
-486 SEAVVAIYKNAVS
+486 SEAVVIY
-499 YAEKAGD
+499 EKAVPYAKEVGD

-512 MLANLGTAY
+512 MLGNLGTAY
-521 NRIGDYEGELDCHRK
+521 NRIGEHKKELECHKR

-542 DLEEKQGEATAHGN
+542 ELEEKQGEATAHGN
-556 IGMVH
+556 IGMVN
-561 YRMENFEEAIKH
+561 YRMENFKEAIYH
-573 NEKQISISHS
+573 NEKQISISRS

-595 NLGKI
+595 NLGKV
-600 YWKLEKL
+600 YWKLDKL
-607 PKAIKCQKEALC
+607 PEAIKCQKEALC
-619 FAKKMKSPD
+619 FAERMKSLD
-628 KMGSCYYDLGVSY
+628 KMSSCHYDLGVSY

-646 FEMACSYLEECTKLY
+646 FEMACSHLEQCTELY

-667 LFEKDL
+667 LFEKDR
-673 YKILLSDVQASAY
+673 YKISLSDVQASAY

-719 VSYRLHGPKD
+719 VSYGLHDPQN
-729 GKREVL
+729 GKRKVL
-735 GGGSMREVVSRVGGQ
+735 SGGSMREVVSLVGGQ

-760 KENVFLWNLQSNRA
+760 KENLFLWNLQSNSA

-789 EALVEIGIDP
+789 EALVEIHIKGNP
-799 KKREDQ
+799 AR
-805 KSLLDDQALVEIGIN
+805 
-820 LAKCEDR
+820 CEDR

-839 NQEIGQEVEK
+839 NQEIDQEVEK
-849 VDEDLLRCL
+849 VDEDLLSCL

-865 TDRSNALGKL
+865 TDRSSALGKL
-875 YDVLFCCK
+875 YDLLFCCK

-888 ATNLIIAPDA
+888 ATDLIIAPDA

-958 LIKATQETVPI
+958 LIKATQKPKLI
-969 TRLEHAYKEAKEIA
+969 TRLAHAYKEAEEIA

-991 LGKEAT
+991 LGEEAT

-1011 HIAAHGNPGT
+1011 HIAAHGDSET
-1021 GEIAFAPPPQKRKP
+1021 GEIAFAPPPKKRKLL
-1035 VLDEEDV
+1035 LDEEDV
-1042 ILTMAEVQK
+1042 FLTMAEVQK
-1051 AEVRAKLVVLSCC
+1051 AKVRAKLVVLSCC
-1064 HSAEGHIRAEGV
+1064 HSAEGTIRAEGV
-1076 IGIARAFLGAGARSV
+1076 IGMARAFLGAGARSV
-1091 LATLW
+1091 LGTLW
-1096 AIDDNATMEFMR
+1096 AIDDNATLEFMR
-1108 NFYRHLKLGEK
+1108 NFYQHLKLGEK

-1130 LRRSEEFQSPFYWAP
+1130 LRRSEEFQSPYYWAP